1 MNEVPLNELLKKK
14 KISQKTYD
22 KVLIAKQYIER
33 KYNLKVIKNL
43 EWNEIISKINS
54 LNVTEEEKN
63 LIKNNVYAQ
72 ETLKYR
78 KSRAKQTIHDYESI
92 KIIGRG
98 AFGEVHVC
106 RNKITDEIVA
116 IKKIKKEVLDIKNQV
131 IHVKNEQLFMSKVKS
146 PWIVELKASF
156 QDNDY
161 LYLVMEFLQGG
172 DLMNILIKKD
182 VLTEEEA
189 RFYVAEIILAIES
202 IHKLDCIHRDIK
214 PDNVLI
220 DKSGHIK
227 LTDFGLSKISD
238 KIFQNNFEKNLNLNN
253 NKIKDNGKPT
263 HNKNYSCVG
272 TAYYVAPEVLNKKGY
287 GPEVDWWSLGVIFF
301 EMLVGYVPFC
311 SKETNEACYKVLN
324 WKKYLK
330 IPDTARMSRE
340 AEDLIFKLINSPKH
354 RLGANGV
361 EEIKSHPFFYGF
373 NWDNILNIKP
383 PFIPFLRSEYDTSYF
398 DVFDKVE
405 SFYPHYN
412 KKYKLKRRKNIE
424 YIDYSFKNDS
434 LNDISLNEEYL
445 KALQV
450 VDELKKKSKKDH
462 SYEKGKNQVKISK
475 KRSNGANTFGLLK
488 LYSTTRNETYSI
500 CNSKNNYSLKD
511 NAILKTS
518 SNNSS
523 ISKVNKILNINSK
536 HNSIS
541 NCSYS
546 GISKNKV
553 NIIKIGNKKNIKMNI
568 IKNRSLNRV
577 KIPLGVNQS
586 LKKMRKSKNSIC
598 PKYIYL
604 NSNKNLKKG
613 VSMNKIVLP
622 HSINHCKSYCGKKN
636 NKNKKEMNLKYNRSH
651 MNLRRININK
661 NNIGH
666 NDKIKKIF
674 GLNNI
679 NNVNNNETHLLY
691 SKYNK
696 EQKNCITQVDNSI
709 NSINDNLYS
718 IKLKNKSFR
727 LFLNGKNTELFFKRN
742 IPLKTKKNI
751 KVNVNKSPNTY
762 MKVHKT
768 TYYNGAYN
776 ISKNINNKTEYIN
789 NSFDNKKEI

>member
-33 KYNLKVIKNL
+33 KYNLKIIKNI

-54 LNVTEEEKN
+54 LNATEEEKN
-63 LIKNNVYAQ
+63 LIKNKVYAQ

-78 KSRAKQTIHDYESI
+78 KSRVKQTIHDYESI

-106 RNKITDEIVA
+106 RNKKTDEIVA
-116 IKKIKKEVLDIKNQV
+116 VKKIKKEVLDNKNQV
-131 IHVKNEQLFMSKVKS
+131 IHIKNEQLFMSKVKS

-156 QDNDY
+156 QDYDY

-172 DLMNILIKKD
+172 DLMNILIKKN
-182 VLTEEEA
+182 VLNEEEA
-189 RFYVAEIILAIES
+189 RFYVAEIVLAIES

-238 KIFQNNFEKNLNLNN
+238 KIFQNNFQKNLNLNN
-253 NKIKDNGKPT
+253 NNIKDNGKPS

-330 IPDTARMSRE
+330 IPDTARMSKE
-340 AEDLIFKLINSPKH
+340 AEDLIFKLINSPKR
-354 RLGANGV
+354 RLGANGA

-412 KKYKLKRRKNIE
+412 NKYKFKRRQNME
-424 YIDYSFKNDS
+424 YLDYSFKNDS

-445 KALQV
+445 KALQL
-450 VDELKKKSKKDH
+450 VDKLKKKSKKNH
-462 SYEKGKNQVKISK
+462 SYEKGKNQVKIFK
-475 KRSNGANTFGLLK
+475 KRSNGANTFSLLK
-488 LYSTTRNETYSI
+488 LYSTTQNETSSMY
-500 CNSKNNYSLKD
+500 NSKNNNSLKD
-511 NAILKTS
+511 NVILKTS

-523 ISKVNKILNINSK
+523 ISKINKILNINNSK

-553 NIIKIGNKKNIKMNI
+553 NIIKIGQKKNIKMNS
-568 IKNRSLNRV
+568 IKNRSLNKI
-577 KIPLGVNQS
+577 KIPLGVNHS
-586 LKKMRKSKNSIC
+586 LKKNAKIKKIIC
-598 PKYIYL
+598 PIYIYI
-604 NSNKNLKKG
+604 NSNKNIKKG
-613 VSMNKIVLP
+613 VSTNKIKLP
-622 HSINHCKSYCGKKN
+622 ISINHCKSYCGKRN
-636 NKNKKEMNLKYNRSH
+636 NKNKNEINLKYNWSH
-651 MNLRRININK
+651 MNTLRTNINK
-661 NNIGH
+661 NNSGQ
-666 NDKIKKIF
+666 NDKINRIF
-674 GLNNI
+674 GLNNL

-696 EQKNCITQVDNSI
+696 EQNNSI
-709 NSINDNLYS
+709 KEKLYS
-718 IKLKNKSFR
+718 IKLKNTSFR
-727 LFLNGKNTELFFKRN
+727 LFLNNKNSELFFKRN
-742 IPLKTKKNI
+742 IPSKSKKNI
-751 KVNVNKSPNTY
+751 KQNVNKSPNTY

-768 TYYNGAYN
+768 AYYNGAYN

-789 NSFDNKKEI
+789 KSFDNKKEV

>member
-1 MNEVPLNELLKKK
+1 M
-14 KISQKTYD
+14 
-22 KVLIAKQYIER
+22 
-33 KYNLKVIKNL
+33 
-43 EWNEIISKINS
+43 
-54 LNVTEEEKN
+54 
-63 LIKNNVYAQ
+63 
-72 ETLKYR
+72 
-78 KSRAKQTIHDYESI
+78 KQTIHDYESI

-106 RNKITDEIVA
+106 RNKKTDEIVA
-116 IKKIKKEVLDIKNQV
+116 VKKIKKEVLDNKNQV
-131 IHVKNEQLFMSKVKS
+131 IHIKNEQLFMSKVKS

-156 QDNDY
+156 QDYDY

-172 DLMNILIKKD
+172 DLMNILIKKN
-182 VLTEEEA
+182 VLNEEEA
-189 RFYVAEIILAIES
+189 RFYVAEIVLAIES

-238 KIFQNNFEKNLNLNN
+238 KIFQNNFQKNLNLNN
-253 NKIKDNGKPT
+253 NNIKDNGKPS

-340 AEDLIFKLINSPKH
+340 AEDLIFKLINSPKR
-354 RLGANGV
+354 RLGANGA

-412 KKYKLKRRKNIE
+412 NKYKFKRRQNME
-424 YIDYSFKNDS
+424 YLDYSFKNDS

-445 KALQV
+445 KALQL
-450 VDELKKKSKKDH
+450 VDKLKKKSKKNH
-462 SYEKGKNQVKISK
+462 SYEKGKNQVKIFK
-475 KRSNGANTFGLLK
+475 KRSNGANTFSLLK
-488 LYSTTRNETYSI
+488 LYSTTQNETSSMY
-500 CNSKNNYSLKD
+500 NSKNNNSLKD
-511 NAILKTS
+511 NVILKTS

-523 ISKVNKILNINSK
+523 ISKINKILNINNSK

-553 NIIKIGNKKNIKMNI
+553 NIIKIGQKKNIKMNS
-568 IKNRSLNRV
+568 IKNRSLNKI
-577 KIPLGVNQS
+577 KIPLGVNHS
-586 LKKMRKSKNSIC
+586 LKKNAKIKKIIC
-598 PKYIYL
+598 PIYIYI
-604 NSNKNLKKG
+604 NSNKNIKKG
-613 VSMNKIVLP
+613 VSTNKIKLP
-622 HSINHCKSYCGKKN
+622 ISINHCKSYCGKRN
-636 NKNKKEMNLKYNRSH
+636 NKNKNEINLKYNWSH
-651 MNLRRININK
+651 MNTLRTNINK
-661 NNIGH
+661 NNSGQ
-666 NDKIKKIF
+666 NDKINRIF
-674 GLNNI
+674 GLTNL

-696 EQKNCITQVDNSI
+696 EQNNSI
-709 NSINDNLYS
+709 KEKLYS
-718 IKLKNKSFR
+718 IKLKNTSFR
-727 LFLNGKNTELFFKRN
+727 LFLNNKNSELFFKRN
-742 IPLKTKKNI
+742 IPSKSKKNI
-751 KVNVNKSPNTY
+751 KQNVNKSPNTY

-768 TYYNGAYN
+768 AYYNGAYN

-789 NSFDNKKEI
+789 KSFDNKKEV

>member
-1 MNEVPLNELLKKK
+1 MNEVPLNDLLKQK

-54 LNVTEEEKN
+54 LNVTEEEKT

-78 KSRAKQTIHDYESI
+78 KSRSKQTIHDYESI

-116 IKKIKKEVLDIKNQV
+116 VKKIKKEVLDNKNQV
-131 IHVKNEQLFMSKVKS
+131 IHIKNEQLFMSKVKS

-156 QDNDY
+156 QDYDY
-161 LYLVMEFLQGG
+161 LYLVMEYLQGG

-182 VLTEEEA
+182 VLAEEEA
-189 RFYVAEIILAIES
+189 RFYVAEIVLAIES

-253 NKIKDNGKPT
+253 NNKDNGKPS

-287 GPEVDWWSLGVIFF
+287 GPEVDWWSLGVILY

-311 SKETNEACYKVLN
+311 SKETNEACYKVMN

-354 RLGANGV
+354 RLGVNGAQ
-361 EEIKSHPFFYGF
+361 EIKSHPFFYGF

-412 KKYKLKRRKNIE
+412 VKNKFKRRKNME
-424 YIDYSFKNDS
+424 YLDYSFRNDS
-434 LNDISLNEEYL
+434 LNDVSLNEEYL
-445 KALQV
+445 KALHD
-450 VDELKKKSKKDH
+450 VDELKKKSKKNH
-462 SYEKGKNQVKISK
+462 SCEKGNKKIKMYK

-488 LYSTTRNETYSI
+488 LYSTTQNDTNSI
-500 CNSKNNYSLKD
+500 CTSKNNNSLKD
-511 NAILKTS
+511 NVILKTS

-523 ISKVNKILNINSK
+523 ISKINKIINISSK

-546 GISKNKV
+546 GISKSKV
-553 NIIKIGNKKNIKMNI
+553 NIIKIGKKKSIKMNNL
-568 IKNRSLNRV
+568 KNRSLNKI
-577 KIPLGVNQS
+577 KIPLGVNHS
-586 LKKMRKSKNSIC
+586 LKKITKNKKSIC
-598 PKYIYL
+598 PIYIYSK
-604 NSNKNLKKG
+604 SNRNKKKG
-613 VSMNKIVLP
+613 VSMNKIRLP
-622 HSINHCKSYCGKKN
+622 NINHCKSYCGKKN
-636 NKNKKEMNLKYNRSH
+636 IMNKNEINLKFNWSH
-651 MNLRRININK
+651 MNILGNNANK
-661 NNIGH
+661 NNIVGY
-666 NDKIKKIF
+666 DKLNKIF
-674 GLNNI
+674 TLNKANNI
-679 NNVNNNETHLLY
+679 NNNGTHLLY
-691 SKYNK
+691 SKFNK
-696 EQKNCITQVDNSI
+696 VQKNYVTQMDNSF
-709 NSINDNLYS
+709 NSNNDKLYS

-727 LFLNGKNTELFFKRN
+727 LFLKNKNTECFFKRN

-751 KVNVNKSPNTY
+751 KISINKSPNSY
-762 MKVHKT
+762 MKIHKS

-789 NSFDNKKEI
+789 KSFENKKEM

>member
-1 MNEVPLNELLKKK
+1 MNEEVPLNELLKKK

-116 IKKIKKEVLDIKNQV
+116 VKKIKKEVLDNKNQV
-131 IHVKNEQLFMSKVKS
+131 IHIKNEQLFMSKVKS

-156 QDNDY
+156 QDYDY
-161 LYLVMEFLQGG
+161 LYLVMEYLQGG

-182 VLTEEEA
+182 ILTEEEA
-189 RFYVAEIILAIES
+189 RFYVAEIVLAIES

-253 NKIKDNGKPT
+253 NKTKDNGKPT

-272 TAYYVAPEVLNKKGY
+272 TAYYVAPEVLNKRGY

-330 IPDTARMSRE
+330 IPDSARMSRE
-340 AEDLIFKLINSPKH
+340 AEDLIFKLINSPKK
-354 RLGANGV
+354 RLGANGA

-398 DVFDKVE
+398 DVFEKVE

-412 KKYKLKRRKNIE
+412 IRNKFKRRKNME
-424 YIDYSFKNDS
+424 YLDYSFKNDS
-434 LNDISLNEEYL
+434 LNDLSLNEEYL
-445 KALQV
+445 KAVKAVEQ
-450 VDELKKKSKKDH
+450 LKIKSKKNN
-462 SYEKGKNQVKISK
+462 SYEKTKKQVKIYK

-488 LYSTTRNETYSI
+488 LYSTSQNDNNSV
-500 CNSKNNYSLKD
+500 CNTKNNNSLKD
-511 NAILKTS
+511 NVMLKTS

-523 ISKVNKILNINSK
+523 ISKVNKIINISSK
-536 HNSIS
+536 RNSIS

-553 NIIKIGNKKNIKMNI
+553 NIIKIGQKKSIKINN
-568 IKNRSLNRV
+568 IKNRSLNRI
-577 KIPLGVNQS
+577 KIPLGVNHS
-586 LKKMRKSKNSIC
+586 LKKITKSKKSIC
-598 PKYIYL
+598 PLYIYL
-604 NSNKNLKKG
+604 KSNKNKKK
-613 VSMNKIVLP
+613 VSMNKIKLP
-622 HSINHCKSYCGKKN
+622 NIINHCKSYCGKKN
-636 NKNKKEMNLKYNRSH
+636 NKNEINLKYNLSH
-651 MNLRRININK
+651 MNIFGTNANK
-661 NNIGH
+661 NNVGQ
-666 NDKIKKIF
+666 NDKNNKLF
-674 GLNNI
+674 VLNNI
-679 NNVNNNETHLLY
+679 NSVNNNATHVLY

-696 EQKNCITQVDNSI
+696 DQKNCNTQMDNSYNSI
-709 NSINDNLYS
+709 NT
-718 IKLKNKSFR
+718 IKIKNKSFR
-727 LFLNGKNTELFFKRN
+727 LYLNSKNPEFFFKKN
-742 IPLKTKKNI
+742 IPLKKQKNI
-751 KVNVNKSPNTY
+751 KLSINKSPNSY
-762 MKVHKT
+762 MKVHKS

-776 ISKNINNKTEYIN
+776 ISKNIKNKMEYIN
-789 NSFDNKKEI
+789 SSFDNKREI

>member
-1 MNEVPLNELLKKK
+1 MNEEVPLNELLKKK

-116 IKKIKKEVLDIKNQV
+116 VKKIKKEVLDNKNQV
-131 IHVKNEQLFMSKVKS
+131 IHIKNEQLFMSKVKS

-156 QDNDY
+156 QDYDY
-161 LYLVMEFLQGG
+161 LYLVMEYLQGG

-182 VLTEEEA
+182 ILTEEEA
-189 RFYVAEIILAIES
+189 RFYVAEIVLAIES

-253 NKIKDNGKPT
+253 NKTKDNGKPT

-272 TAYYVAPEVLNKKGY
+272 TAYYVAPEVLNKRGY

-330 IPDTARMSRE
+330 IPDSARMSRE
-340 AEDLIFKLINSPKH
+340 AEDLIFKLINSPKK
-354 RLGANGV
+354 RLGANGA

-398 DVFDKVE
+398 DVFEKVE

-412 KKYKLKRRKNIE
+412 IRNKFKRRKNME
-424 YIDYSFKNDS
+424 YLDYSFKNDS
-434 LNDISLNEEYL
+434 LNDLSLNEEYL
-445 KALQV
+445 KAVKAVEQ
-450 VDELKKKSKKDH
+450 LKKKSKKNN
-462 SYEKGKNQVKISK
+462 SYEKTKKQVKIYK

-488 LYSTTRNETYSI
+488 LYSTSQNDNNSV
-500 CNSKNNYSLKD
+500 CNTKNNNSLKD
-511 NAILKTS
+511 NVMLKTS

-523 ISKVNKILNINSK
+523 ISKVNKIINISSK
-536 HNSIS
+536 RNSIS

-553 NIIKIGNKKNIKMNI
+553 NIIKIGQKKSIKINN
-568 IKNRSLNRV
+568 IKNRSLNRI
-577 KIPLGVNQS
+577 KIPLGVNHS
-586 LKKMRKSKNSIC
+586 LKKITKSKKSIC
-598 PKYIYL
+598 PLYIYL
-604 NSNKNLKKG
+604 KSNKNKKK
-613 VSMNKIVLP
+613 VSMNKIKLP
-622 HSINHCKSYCGKKN
+622 NIINHCKSYCGKKN
-636 NKNKKEMNLKYNRSH
+636 NKNEINLKYNLSH
-651 MNLRRININK
+651 MNIFGTNANK
-661 NNIGH
+661 NNVGQ
-666 NDKIKKIF
+666 NDKNNKLF
-674 GLNNI
+674 VLNNI
-679 NNVNNNETHLLY
+679 NSVNNNATHVLY

-696 EQKNCITQVDNSI
+696 DQKNYNTI
-709 NSINDNLYS
+709 NT
-718 IKLKNKSFR
+718 IKIKNKSFR
-727 LFLNGKNTELFFKRN
+727 LYLNSKNPEFFFKKN
-742 IPLKTKKNI
+742 IPLKKQKNI
-751 KVNVNKSPNTY
+751 KLSINKSPNSY
-762 MKVHKT
+762 MKVHKS

-776 ISKNINNKTEYIN
+776 ISKNIKNKMEYIN
-789 NSFDNKKEI
+789 SSFDNKREI

>member
-33 KYNLKVIKNL
+33 KYNLKLIKNI
-43 EWNEIISKINS
+43 EWNEIITKINS
-54 LNVTEEEKN
+54 LNATEEEKN
-63 LIKNNVYAQ
+63 LIKNKVYAQ

-78 KSRAKQTIHDYESI
+78 KSRVKQTIHDYESI

-106 RNKITDEIVA
+106 RNKKTDEIVA
-116 IKKIKKEVLDIKNQV
+116 VKKIKKEVLDNKNQV
-131 IHVKNEQLFMSKVKS
+131 IHIKNEQLFMSKVKS

-156 QDNDY
+156 QDYDY

-172 DLMNILIKKD
+172 DLMNILIKKN
-182 VLTEEEA
+182 VLNEEEA
-189 RFYVAEIILAIES
+189 RFYVAEIVLAIES

-238 KIFQNNFEKNLNLNN
+238 KIFQNNFQKNLNLNN
-253 NKIKDNGKPT
+253 NNIKDNGKPS

-340 AEDLIFKLINSPKH
+340 AEDLIFKLINSPKR
-354 RLGANGV
+354 RLGANGA

-412 KKYKLKRRKNIE
+412 NKYKFKRRQNME
-424 YIDYSFKNDS
+424 YLDYSFKNDS

-445 KALQV
+445 KALQL
-450 VDELKKKSKKDH
+450 VDKLKKKSKKNH
-462 SYEKGKNQVKISK
+462 SYEKGKNQVKIFK
-475 KRSNGANTFGLLK
+475 KRSNGANTFSLLK
-488 LYSTTRNETYSI
+488 LYSTTQNETSSMY
-500 CNSKNNYSLKD
+500 NSKNNNSLKD
-511 NAILKTS
+511 NVILKTS

-523 ISKVNKILNINSK
+523 ISKINKILNINNSK

-553 NIIKIGNKKNIKMNI
+553 NIIKIGQKKNIKMNS
-568 IKNRSLNRV
+568 IKNRSLNKI
-577 KIPLGVNQS
+577 KIPLGVNHS
-586 LKKMRKSKNSIC
+586 LKKNAKIKKIIC
-598 PKYIYL
+598 PIYIYI
-604 NSNKNLKKG
+604 NSNKNIKKG
-613 VSMNKIVLP
+613 VSTNKIKLP
-622 HSINHCKSYCGKKN
+622 ISINHCKSYCGKRN
-636 NKNKKEMNLKYNRSH
+636 NKNKNEINLKYNWSH
-651 MNLRRININK
+651 MNTLRTNINK
-661 NNIGH
+661 NNSGQ
-666 NDKIKKIF
+666 NGKINRIF
-674 GLNNI
+674 GLNNL

-696 EQKNCITQVDNSI
+696 EQNNSI
-709 NSINDNLYS
+709 KEKLYS
-718 IKLKNKSFR
+718 IKLKNTSFR
-727 LFLNGKNTELFFKRN
+727 LFLNNKNSELFFKRN
-742 IPLKTKKNI
+742 IPSKSKKNI
-751 KVNVNKSPNTY
+751 KQNVNKSPNTY

-768 TYYNGAYN
+768 AYYNGAYN

-789 NSFDNKKEI
+789 KSFDNKKEV

>member
-1 MNEVPLNELLKKK
+1 
-14 KISQKTYD
+14 
-22 KVLIAKQYIER
+22 
-33 KYNLKVIKNL
+33 
-43 EWNEIISKINS
+43 
-54 LNVTEEEKN
+54 
-63 LIKNNVYAQ
+63 
-72 ETLKYR
+72 
-78 KSRAKQTIHDYESI
+78 
-92 KIIGRG
+92 
-98 AFGEVHVC
+98 
-106 RNKITDEIVA
+106 
-116 IKKIKKEVLDIKNQV
+116 
-131 IHVKNEQLFMSKVKS
+131 
-146 PWIVELKASF
+146 
-156 QDNDY
+156 
-161 LYLVMEFLQGG
+161 
-172 DLMNILIKKD
+172 
-182 VLTEEEA
+182 
-189 RFYVAEIILAIES
+189 
-202 IHKLDCIHRDIK
+202 
-214 PDNVLI
+214 
-220 DKSGHIK
+220 

-238 KIFQNNFEKNLNLNN
+238 KIFQNNFEKNINLNN

-354 RLGANGV
+354 RLGANGA

-383 PFIPFLRSEYDTSYF
+383 PFIPFLRNEYDTSYF

-412 KKYKLKRRKNIE
+412 NKYKLKRRKNME

-434 LNDISLNEEYL
+434 LNDISLNDEYL

-450 VDELKKKSKKDH
+450 VDKLKKKSKKNH
-462 SYEKGKNQVKISK
+462 SYEKGKNQIKIFK
-475 KRSNGANTFGLLK
+475 KRSNGANTFYLLK
-488 LYSTTRNETYSI
+488 LYSTTQNETSSI
-500 CNSKNNYSLKD
+500 YNSKNNNSLKD
-511 NAILKTS
+511 TAILKTS

-523 ISKVNKILNINSK
+523 ISKANKIININYK

-546 GISKNKV
+546 GKSKNKV
-553 NIIKIGNKKNIKMNI
+553 NIIKIGQKKSIKINC
-568 IKNRSLNRV
+568 IKNRSLNRI

-586 LKKMRKSKNSIC
+586 LKKNAKTKKLIC
-598 PKYIYL
+598 PIYIYL
-604 NSNKNLKKG
+604 KSKKNLKKG
-613 VSMNKIVLP
+613 VSTNKIKLP
-622 HSINHCKSYCGKKN
+622 LSINHCKSYCGKKN
-636 NKNKKEMNLKYNRSH
+636 NKTKNEINLKYNWSF
-651 MNLRRININK
+651 MNALRTNTNK
-661 NNIGH
+661 NRQ
-666 NDKIKKIF
+666 NDKINKIF

-696 EQKNCITQVDNSI
+696 EQKNCITQVDNTN
-709 NSINDNLYS
+709 NSINDKMYS

-727 LFLNGKNTELFFKRN
+727 LFLNNKNTELFFKRN
-742 IPLKTKKNI
+742 IPLKKENNI
-751 KVNVNKSPNTY
+751 KHNINKSPNTY
-762 MKVHKT
+762 MKVHKS

-776 ISKNINNKTEYIN
+776 INKNINNKTEYLN
-789 NSFDNKKEI
+789 KSFDNKKEI

>member
-33 KYNLKVIKNL
+33 KYNLKLIKNI
-43 EWNEIISKINS
+43 EWNEIITKINS
-54 LNVTEEEKN
+54 LNATEEEKN
-63 LIKNNVYAQ
+63 LIKNKVYAQ

-78 KSRAKQTIHDYESI
+78 KSRVKQTIHDYESI

-106 RNKITDEIVA
+106 RNKKTDEIVA
-116 IKKIKKEVLDIKNQV
+116 VKKIKKEVLDNKNQV
-131 IHVKNEQLFMSKVKS
+131 IHIKNEQLFMSKVKS

-156 QDNDY
+156 QDYDY

-172 DLMNILIKKD
+172 DLMNILIKKN
-182 VLTEEEA
+182 VLNEEEA
-189 RFYVAEIILAIES
+189 RFYVAEIVLAIES

-238 KIFQNNFEKNLNLNN
+238 KIFQNNFQKNLNLNN
-253 NKIKDNGKPT
+253 NNIKDNGKPS

-340 AEDLIFKLINSPKH
+340 AEDLIFKLINSPKR
-354 RLGANGV
+354 RLGANGA

-398 DVFDKVE
+398 DVFVKVE

-412 KKYKLKRRKNIE
+412 NKYKFKRRQNME
-424 YIDYSFKNDS
+424 YLDYSFKNDS

-445 KALQV
+445 KALQL
-450 VDELKKKSKKDH
+450 VDKLKKKSKKNH
-462 SYEKGKNQVKISK
+462 SYEKGKNQVKIFK
-475 KRSNGANTFGLLK
+475 KRSNGANTFSLLK
-488 LYSTTRNETYSI
+488 LYSTTQNETSSMY
-500 CNSKNNYSLKD
+500 NSKNNNSLKD
-511 NAILKTS
+511 NVILKTS

-523 ISKVNKILNINSK
+523 ISKINKILNINNSK
-536 HNSIS
+536 QNSIS

-553 NIIKIGNKKNIKMNI
+553 NIIKIGQKKNIKMNS
-568 IKNRSLNRV
+568 IKNRSLNKI
-577 KIPLGVNQS
+577 KIPLGVNHS
-586 LKKMRKSKNSIC
+586 LKKNAKIKKIIC
-598 PKYIYL
+598 PIYIYI
-604 NSNKNLKKG
+604 NSNKNIKKG
-613 VSMNKIVLP
+613 VSTNKIKLP
-622 HSINHCKSYCGKKN
+622 ISINHCKSYCGKRN
-636 NKNKKEMNLKYNRSH
+636 NKNKNEINLKYNWSH
-651 MNLRRININK
+651 MNTLRTNINK
-661 NNIGH
+661 NNSGQ
-666 NDKIKKIF
+666 NDKINRIF
-674 GLNNI
+674 GLNNL

-696 EQKNCITQVDNSI
+696 EQNNSI
-709 NSINDNLYS
+709 KEKLYS
-718 IKLKNKSFR
+718 IKLKNTSFR
-727 LFLNGKNTELFFKRN
+727 LFLNNKNSELFFKRN
-742 IPLKTKKNI
+742 IPSKSKKNI
-751 KVNVNKSPNTY
+751 KQNVNKSPNTY

-768 TYYNGAYN
+768 AYYNGAYN

-789 NSFDNKKEI
+789 KSFDNKKEV

>member
-1 MNEVPLNELLKKK
+1 MNEEVPLNELLKKK

-116 IKKIKKEVLDIKNQV
+116 VKKIKKEVLDNKNQV
-131 IHVKNEQLFMSKVKS
+131 IHIKNEQLFMSKVKS

-156 QDNDY
+156 QDYDY
-161 LYLVMEFLQGG
+161 LYLVMEYLQGG

-182 VLTEEEA
+182 ILTEEEA
-189 RFYVAEIILAIES
+189 RFYVAEIVLAIES

-253 NKIKDNGKPT
+253 NKTKDNGKPT

-272 TAYYVAPEVLNKKGY
+272 TAYYVAPEVLNKRGY

-330 IPDTARMSRE
+330 IPDSARMSRE
-340 AEDLIFKLINSPKH
+340 AEDLIFKLINSPKK
-354 RLGANGV
+354 RLGANGA

-398 DVFDKVE
+398 DVFEKVE

-412 KKYKLKRRKNIE
+412 IRNKFKRRKNME
-424 YIDYSFKNDS
+424 YLDYSFKNDS
-434 LNDISLNEEYL
+434 LNDLSLNEEYL
-445 KALQV
+445 KAVKAVEQ
-450 VDELKKKSKKDH
+450 LKKKSKKNN
-462 SYEKGKNQVKISK
+462 SYEKTKKQVKIYK

-488 LYSTTRNETYSI
+488 LYSTSQNDNNSV
-500 CNSKNNYSLKD
+500 CNTKNNNSLKD
-511 NAILKTS
+511 NVMLKTS

-523 ISKVNKILNINSK
+523 ISKVNKIINISSK
-536 HNSIS
+536 RNSIS

-553 NIIKIGNKKNIKMNI
+553 NIIKIGQKKSIKINN
-568 IKNRSLNRV
+568 IKNRSLNRI
-577 KIPLGVNQS
+577 KIPLGVNHS
-586 LKKMRKSKNSIC
+586 LKKITKSKKSIC
-598 PKYIYL
+598 PLYIYL
-604 NSNKNLKKG
+604 KSNKNKKK
-613 VSMNKIVLP
+613 VSMNKIKLP
-622 HSINHCKSYCGKKN
+622 NIINHCKSYCGKKN
-636 NKNKKEMNLKYNRSH
+636 NKNEINLKYNLSH
-651 MNLRRININK
+651 MNIFGTNANK
-661 NNIGH
+661 NNVGQ
-666 NDKIKKIF
+666 NDKNNKLF
-674 GLNNI
+674 VLNNI
-679 NNVNNNETHLLY
+679 NSVNNNATHVLY

-696 EQKNCITQVDNSI
+696 DQKNYNTQMDNSYNSI
-709 NSINDNLYS
+709 NT
-718 IKLKNKSFR
+718 IKIKNKSFR
-727 LFLNGKNTELFFKRN
+727 LYLNSKNPEFFFKKN
-742 IPLKTKKNI
+742 IPLKKQKNI
-751 KVNVNKSPNTY
+751 KLSINKSPNSY
-762 MKVHKT
+762 MKVHNS

-776 ISKNINNKTEYIN
+776 ISKNIKNKMEYIN
-789 NSFDNKKEI
+789 SSFDNKREI

>member
-1 MNEVPLNELLKKK
+1 MNEEVPLNELLKKK

-116 IKKIKKEVLDIKNQV
+116 VKKIKKEVLDNKNQV
-131 IHVKNEQLFMSKVKS
+131 IHIKNEQLFMSKVKS

-156 QDNDY
+156 QDYDY
-161 LYLVMEFLQGG
+161 LYLVMEYLQGG

-182 VLTEEEA
+182 ILTEEEA
-189 RFYVAEIILAIES
+189 RFYVAEIVLAIES

-253 NKIKDNGKPT
+253 NKTKDNGKPT

-272 TAYYVAPEVLNKKGY
+272 TAYYVAPEVLNKRGY

-330 IPDTARMSRE
+330 IPDSARMSRE
-340 AEDLIFKLINSPKH
+340 AEDLIFKLINSPKK
-354 RLGANGV
+354 RLGANGA

-398 DVFDKVE
+398 DVFEKVE

-412 KKYKLKRRKNIE
+412 IRNKFKRRKNME
-424 YIDYSFKNDS
+424 YLDYSFKNDS
-434 LNDISLNEEYL
+434 LNDLSLNEEYL
-445 KALQV
+445 KAVKAVEQ
-450 VDELKKKSKKDH
+450 LKKKSKKNN
-462 SYEKGKNQVKISK
+462 SYEKTKKQVKIYK

-488 LYSTTRNETYSI
+488 LYSTSQNDNNSV
-500 CNSKNNYSLKD
+500 CNTKNNNSLKD
-511 NAILKTS
+511 NVMLKTS

-523 ISKVNKILNINSK
+523 ISKVNKIINISSK
-536 HNSIS
+536 RNSIS

-553 NIIKIGNKKNIKMNI
+553 NIIKIGQKKSIKINN
-568 IKNRSLNRV
+568 IKNRSLNRI
-577 KIPLGVNQS
+577 KMPLGVNHS
-586 LKKMRKSKNSIC
+586 LKKITKSKKSIC
-598 PKYIYL
+598 PLYIYL
-604 NSNKNLKKG
+604 KSNKNKKK
-613 VSMNKIVLP
+613 VSMNKIKLP
-622 HSINHCKSYCGKKN
+622 NIINHCKSYCGKKN
-636 NKNKKEMNLKYNRSH
+636 NKNEINLKYNLSH
-651 MNLRRININK
+651 MNIFGTNANK
-661 NNIGH
+661 NNVGQ
-666 NDKIKKIF
+666 NDKNNKLF
-674 GLNNI
+674 VLNNI
-679 NNVNNNETHLLY
+679 NSVNNNATHVLY

-696 EQKNCITQVDNSI
+696 DQKNYNTQMDNSYNSI
-709 NSINDNLYS
+709 NT
-718 IKLKNKSFR
+718 IKIKNKSFR
-727 LFLNGKNTELFFKRN
+727 LYLNSKNPEFFFKKN
-742 IPLKTKKNI
+742 IPLKKQKNI
-751 KVNVNKSPNTY
+751 KLSINKSPNSY
-762 MKVHKT
+762 MKVHKS

-776 ISKNINNKTEYIN
+776 ISKNIKNKMEYIN
-789 NSFDNKKEI
+789 SSFDNKREI

>member
-1 MNEVPLNELLKKK
+1 MNEEVPLNELLKKK

-116 IKKIKKEVLDIKNQV
+116 VKKIKKEVLDNKNQV
-131 IHVKNEQLFMSKVKS
+131 IHIKNEQLFMSKVKS

-156 QDNDY
+156 QDYDY
-161 LYLVMEFLQGG
+161 LYLVMEYLQGG

-182 VLTEEEA
+182 ILTEEEA
-189 RFYVAEIILAIES
+189 RFYVAEIVLAIES

-253 NKIKDNGKPT
+253 NKTKDNGKPT

-272 TAYYVAPEVLNKKGY
+272 TAYYVAPEVLNKRGY

-330 IPDTARMSRE
+330 IPDSARMSRE
-340 AEDLIFKLINSPKH
+340 AEDLIFKLINSPKK
-354 RLGANGV
+354 RLGANGA

-398 DVFDKVE
+398 DVFEKVE

-412 KKYKLKRRKNIE
+412 IRNKFKRRKNME
-424 YIDYSFKNDS
+424 YLDYSFKNDL
-434 LNDISLNEEYL
+434 LNDLSLNEEYL
-445 KALQV
+445 KAVKAVEQ
-450 VDELKKKSKKDH
+450 LKKKSKKNN
-462 SYEKGKNQVKISK
+462 SYEKSKKQVKIYK

-488 LYSTTRNETYSI
+488 LYSTSQNDNNSV
-500 CNSKNNYSLKD
+500 CNTKNNNSLKD
-511 NAILKTS
+511 NVMLKTS

-523 ISKVNKILNINSK
+523 ISKVNKIINISSK
-536 HNSIS
+536 RNSIS

-553 NIIKIGNKKNIKMNI
+553 NIIKIGQKKSIKINN
-568 IKNRSLNRV
+568 IKNRSLNRI
-577 KIPLGVNQS
+577 KIPLGVNHS
-586 LKKMRKSKNSIC
+586 LKKITKSKKSIC
-598 PKYIYL
+598 PLYIYL
-604 NSNKNLKKG
+604 KSNKNKKK
-613 VSMNKIVLP
+613 VSMNKIKLP
-622 HSINHCKSYCGKKN
+622 NIINHCKSYCGKKN
-636 NKNKKEMNLKYNRSH
+636 NKNEINLKYNLSH
-651 MNLRRININK
+651 MNIFGTNANK
-661 NNIGH
+661 NNVGQ
-666 NDKIKKIF
+666 NDKNNKLF
-674 GLNNI
+674 VLNNI
-679 NNVNNNETHLLY
+679 NSVNNNATHVLY

-696 EQKNCITQVDNSI
+696 DQKNYNTQMDNSYNSI
-709 NSINDNLYS
+709 NT
-718 IKLKNKSFR
+718 IKIKNKSFR
-727 LFLNGKNTELFFKRN
+727 LYLNSKNPEFFFKKN
-742 IPLKTKKNI
+742 IPLKKQKNI
-751 KVNVNKSPNTY
+751 KLSINKSPNSY
-762 MKVHKT
+762 MKVHKS

-776 ISKNINNKTEYIN
+776 ISKNIKNKMEYIN
-789 NSFDNKKEI
+789 SSFDNKREI

>member
-1 MNEVPLNELLKKK
+1 M
-14 KISQKTYD
+14 
-22 KVLIAKQYIER
+22 
-33 KYNLKVIKNL
+33 
-43 EWNEIISKINS
+43 
-54 LNVTEEEKN
+54 
-63 LIKNNVYAQ
+63 
-72 ETLKYR
+72 
-78 KSRAKQTIHDYESI
+78 
-92 KIIGRG
+92 
-98 AFGEVHVC
+98 
-106 RNKITDEIVA
+106 
-116 IKKIKKEVLDIKNQV
+116 
-131 IHVKNEQLFMSKVKS
+131 
-146 PWIVELKASF
+146 
-156 QDNDY
+156 
-161 LYLVMEFLQGG
+161 
-172 DLMNILIKKD
+172 
-182 VLTEEEA
+182 
-189 RFYVAEIILAIES
+189 
-202 IHKLDCIHRDIK
+202 
-214 PDNVLI
+214 
-220 DKSGHIK
+220 
-227 LTDFGLSKISD
+227 
-238 KIFQNNFEKNLNLNN
+238 
-253 NKIKDNGKPT
+253 
-263 HNKNYSCVG
+263 
-272 TAYYVAPEVLNKKGY
+272 NKKGY

-354 RLGANGV
+354 RLGVNGV

-412 KKYKLKRRKNIE
+412 NKYKLKRRKNIE

-500 CNSKNNYSLKD
+500 CNSKNNNSLKD

-546 GISKNKV
+546 GISKNKI

-586 LKKMRKSKNSIC
+586 LKKLQKAKSQF
-598 PKYIYL
+598 
-604 NSNKNLKKG
+604 
-613 VSMNKIVLP
+613 V
-622 HSINHCKSYCGKKN
+622 
-636 NKNKKEMNLKYNRSH
+636 
-651 MNLRRININK
+651 
-661 NNIGH
+661 
-666 NDKIKKIF
+666 
-674 GLNNI
+674 
-679 NNVNNNETHLLY
+679 
-691 SKYNK
+691 
-696 EQKNCITQVDNSI
+696 Q
-709 NSINDNLYS
+709 
-718 IKLKNKSFR
+718 
-727 LFLNGKNTELFFKRN
+727 
-742 IPLKTKKNI
+742 
-751 KVNVNKSPNTY
+751 
-762 MKVHKT
+762 
-768 TYYNGAYN
+768 N
-776 ISKNINNKTEYIN
+776 ISI
-789 NSFDNKKEI
+789 

>member
-33 KYNLKVIKNL
+33 KYNLKTIKNI

-54 LNVTEEEKN
+54 LNATEEEKN
-63 LIKNNVYAQ
+63 LIKNKVYAQ

-78 KSRAKQTIHDYESI
+78 KSRVKQTIHDYESI

-106 RNKITDEIVA
+106 RNKKTDEIVA
-116 IKKIKKEVLDIKNQV
+116 VKKIKKEVLDNKNQV
-131 IHVKNEQLFMSKVKS
+131 IHIKNEQLFMSKVKS

-156 QDNDY
+156 QDYDY

-172 DLMNILIKKD
+172 DLMNILIKKN
-182 VLTEEEA
+182 VLNEEEA
-189 RFYVAEIILAIES
+189 RFYVAEIVLAIES

-238 KIFQNNFEKNLNLNN
+238 KIFQNNFQKNLNLNN
-253 NKIKDNGKPT
+253 NNIKDNGKPS

-330 IPDTARMSRE
+330 IPDTARLSRE
-340 AEDLIFKLINSPKH
+340 AEDLIFKLINSPKR
-354 RLGANGV
+354 RLGANGA

-412 KKYKLKRRKNIE
+412 NKYKFKRRQNME
-424 YIDYSFKNDS
+424 YLDYSFKNDS

-445 KALQV
+445 KALQL
-450 VDELKKKSKKDH
+450 VDKLKKKSKKNH
-462 SYEKGKNQVKISK
+462 SYEKGKNQVKIFK
-475 KRSNGANTFGLLK
+475 KRSNGANTFSLLK
-488 LYSTTRNETYSI
+488 LYSTTQNETSSMY
-500 CNSKNNYSLKD
+500 NSKNNNSLKD
-511 NAILKTS
+511 NVILKTS

-523 ISKVNKILNINSK
+523 ISKINKILNINNSK
-536 HNSIS
+536 QNSIS

-553 NIIKIGNKKNIKMNI
+553 NIIKIGQKKNIKMNS
-568 IKNRSLNRV
+568 IKNRSLNKI
-577 KIPLGVNQS
+577 KIPLGVNHS
-586 LKKMRKSKNSIC
+586 LKKNAKIKKIIC
-598 PKYIYL
+598 PIYIYI
-604 NSNKNLKKG
+604 NSNKNIKKG
-613 VSMNKIVLP
+613 VSTNKIKLP
-622 HSINHCKSYCGKKN
+622 ISINHCKSYCGKRN
-636 NKNKKEMNLKYNRSH
+636 NKNKNEINLKYNWSH
-651 MNLRRININK
+651 MNTLRTNINK
-661 NNIGH
+661 NNSGQ
-666 NDKIKKIF
+666 NDKINRIF
-674 GLNNI
+674 GLNNL

-696 EQKNCITQVDNSI
+696 EQNNSI
-709 NSINDNLYS
+709 KEKLYS
-718 IKLKNKSFR
+718 IKLKNTSFR
-727 LFLNGKNTELFFKRN
+727 LFLNNKNSELFFKRN
-742 IPLKTKKNI
+742 IPSKSKKNI
-751 KVNVNKSPNTY
+751 KQNVNKSPNTY

-768 TYYNGAYN
+768 AYYNGAYN

-789 NSFDNKKEI
+789 KSFDNKKEV

>member
-1 MNEVPLNELLKKK
+1 MNEEVPLNELLKKK

-78 KSRAKQTIHDYESI
+78 KSRVKQTIHDYESI

-116 IKKIKKEVLDIKNQV
+116 VKKIKKEVLDNKNQV
-131 IHVKNEQLFMSKVKS
+131 IHIKNEQLFMSKVKS

-156 QDNDY
+156 QDYDY
-161 LYLVMEFLQGG
+161 LYLVMEYLQGG

-182 VLTEEEA
+182 ILTEEEA
-189 RFYVAEIILAIES
+189 RFYVAEIVLAIES

-253 NKIKDNGKPT
+253 NKTKDNGKPT

-272 TAYYVAPEVLNKKGY
+272 TAYYVAPEVLNKRGY

-330 IPDTARMSRE
+330 IPDSARMSRE
-340 AEDLIFKLINSPKH
+340 AEDLIFKLINSPKK
-354 RLGANGV
+354 RLGANGA

-398 DVFDKVE
+398 DVFEKVE

-412 KKYKLKRRKNIE
+412 IRNKFKRRKNME
-424 YIDYSFKNDS
+424 YLDYSFKNDL
-434 LNDISLNEEYL
+434 LNDLSLNEEYL
-445 KALQV
+445 KAVKAVEQ
-450 VDELKKKSKKDH
+450 LKKKSKKNN
-462 SYEKGKNQVKISK
+462 SYEKSKKQVKIYK

-488 LYSTTRNETYSI
+488 LYSTSQNDNNSV
-500 CNSKNNYSLKD
+500 CNTKNNNSLKD
-511 NAILKTS
+511 NVMLKTS

-523 ISKVNKILNINSK
+523 ISKVNKIINISSK
-536 HNSIS
+536 RNSIS

-553 NIIKIGNKKNIKMNI
+553 NIIKIGQKKSIKINN
-568 IKNRSLNRV
+568 IKNRSLNRI
-577 KIPLGVNQS
+577 KIPLGVNHS
-586 LKKMRKSKNSIC
+586 LKKITKSKKSIC
-598 PKYIYL
+598 PLYIYL
-604 NSNKNLKKG
+604 KSNKNKKK
-613 VSMNKIVLP
+613 VSMNKIKLP
-622 HSINHCKSYCGKKN
+622 NIINHCKSYCGKKN
-636 NKNKKEMNLKYNRSH
+636 NKNEINLKYNLSH
-651 MNLRRININK
+651 MNIFGTNANK
-661 NNIGH
+661 NNVGQ
-666 NDKIKKIF
+666 NDKNNKLF
-674 GLNNI
+674 VLNNI
-679 NNVNNNETHLLY
+679 NSVNNNATHVLY

-696 EQKNCITQVDNSI
+696 DQKNYNTQMDNSYNSI
-709 NSINDNLYS
+709 NT
-718 IKLKNKSFR
+718 IKIKNKSFR
-727 LFLNGKNTELFFKRN
+727 LYLNSKNPEFFFKKN
-742 IPLKTKKNI
+742 IPLKKQKNI
-751 KVNVNKSPNTY
+751 KLSINKSPNSY
-762 MKVHKT
+762 MKVHKS

-776 ISKNINNKTEYIN
+776 ISKNIKNKMEYIN
-789 NSFDNKKEI
+789 SSFDNKREI

>member
-1 MNEVPLNELLKKK
+1 MNEEVPLNELLKKK

-78 KSRAKQTIHDYESI
+78 KSRVKQTIHDYESI

-116 IKKIKKEVLDIKNQV
+116 VKKIKKEVLDNKNQV
-131 IHVKNEQLFMSKVKS
+131 IHIKNEQLFMSKVKS

-156 QDNDY
+156 QDYDY
-161 LYLVMEFLQGG
+161 LYLVMEYLQGG

-182 VLTEEEA
+182 ILTEEEA
-189 RFYVAEIILAIES
+189 RFYVAEIVLAIES

-253 NKIKDNGKPT
+253 NKTKDNGKPT

-272 TAYYVAPEVLNKKGY
+272 TAYYVAPEVLNKRGY

-330 IPDTARMSRE
+330 IPDSARMSRE
-340 AEDLIFKLINSPKH
+340 AEDLIFKLINSPKK
-354 RLGANGV
+354 RLGANGA

-398 DVFDKVE
+398 DVFEKVE

-412 KKYKLKRRKNIE
+412 IRNKFKRRKNME
-424 YIDYSFKNDS
+424 YLDYSFKNDL
-434 LNDISLNEEYL
+434 LNDLSLNEEYL
-445 KALQV
+445 KAVKAVEQ
-450 VDELKKKSKKDH
+450 LKKKSKKNN
-462 SYEKGKNQVKISK
+462 SYEKTKKQVKIYK

-488 LYSTTRNETYSI
+488 LYSTSQNDNNSV
-500 CNSKNNYSLKD
+500 CNTKNNNSLKD
-511 NAILKTS
+511 NVMLKTS

-523 ISKVNKILNINSK
+523 ISKVNKIINISSK
-536 HNSIS
+536 RNSIS

-553 NIIKIGNKKNIKMNI
+553 NIIKIGQKKSIKINN
-568 IKNRSLNRV
+568 IKNRSLNRI
-577 KIPLGVNQS
+577 KMPLGVNHS
-586 LKKMRKSKNSIC
+586 LKKITKSKKSIC
-598 PKYIYL
+598 PLYIYL
-604 NSNKNLKKG
+604 KSNKNKKK
-613 VSMNKIVLP
+613 VSMNKIKLP
-622 HSINHCKSYCGKKN
+622 NIINHCKSYCGKKN
-636 NKNKKEMNLKYNRSH
+636 NKNEINLKYNLSH
-651 MNLRRININK
+651 MNIFGTNANK
-661 NNIGH
+661 NNVGQ
-666 NDKIKKIF
+666 NDKNNKLF
-674 GLNNI
+674 VLNNI
-679 NNVNNNETHLLY
+679 NSVNNNATHVLY

-696 EQKNCITQVDNSI
+696 DQKNYNTQMDNSYNSI
-709 NSINDNLYS
+709 NT
-718 IKLKNKSFR
+718 IKIKNKSFR
-727 LFLNGKNTELFFKRN
+727 LYLNSKNPEFFFKKN
-742 IPLKTKKNI
+742 IPLKKQKNI
-751 KVNVNKSPNTY
+751 KLSINKSPNSY
-762 MKVHKT
+762 MKVHKS

-776 ISKNINNKTEYIN
+776 ISKNIKNKMEYIN
-789 NSFDNKKEI
+789 SSFDNKREI

>member
-33 KYNLKVIKNL
+33 KYNLKLIKNI
-43 EWNEIISKINS
+43 EWNEIITKINS
-54 LNVTEEEKN
+54 LNATEEEKN
-63 LIKNNVYAQ
+63 LIKNKVYAQ

-78 KSRAKQTIHDYESI
+78 KSRVKQTIHDYESI

-106 RNKITDEIVA
+106 RNKKTDEIVA
-116 IKKIKKEVLDIKNQV
+116 VKKIKKEVLDNKNQV
-131 IHVKNEQLFMSKVKS
+131 IHIKNEQLFMSKVKS

-156 QDNDY
+156 QDYDY

-172 DLMNILIKKD
+172 DLMNILIKKN
-182 VLTEEEA
+182 VLNEEEA
-189 RFYVAEIILAIES
+189 RFYVAEIVLAIES

-238 KIFQNNFEKNLNLNN
+238 KIFQNNFQKNLNLNN
-253 NKIKDNGKPT
+253 NNIKDNGKPS

-340 AEDLIFKLINSPKH
+340 AEDLIFKLINSPKR
-354 RLGANGV
+354 RLGANGA

-412 KKYKLKRRKNIE
+412 NKYKFKRRQNME
-424 YIDYSFKNDS
+424 YLDYSFKNDS

-445 KALQV
+445 KALQL
-450 VDELKKKSKKDH
+450 VDKLKKKSKKNH
-462 SYEKGKNQVKISK
+462 SYEKGKNQVKIFK
-475 KRSNGANTFGLLK
+475 KRSNGANTFSLLK
-488 LYSTTRNETYSI
+488 LYSTTQNETSSMY
-500 CNSKNNYSLKD
+500 NSKNNNSLKD
-511 NAILKTS
+511 NVILKTS

-523 ISKVNKILNINSK
+523 ISKINKILNINNSK

-553 NIIKIGNKKNIKMNI
+553 NIIKIGQKKNIKMNS
-568 IKNRSLNRV
+568 IKNRSLNKI
-577 KIPLGVNQS
+577 KIPLGVNHS
-586 LKKMRKSKNSIC
+586 LKKNAKIKKIIC
-598 PKYIYL
+598 PIYIYI
-604 NSNKNLKKG
+604 NSNKNIKKG
-613 VSMNKIVLP
+613 VSK
-622 HSINHCKSYCGKKN
+622 
-636 NKNKKEMNLKYNRSH
+636 
-651 MNLRRININK
+651 
-661 NNIGH
+661 
-666 NDKIKKIF
+666 
-674 GLNNI
+674 
-679 NNVNNNETHLLY
+679 
-691 SKYNK
+691 
-696 EQKNCITQVDNSI
+696 
-709 NSINDNLYS
+709 
-718 IKLKNKSFR
+718 
-727 LFLNGKNTELFFKRN
+727 
-742 IPLKTKKNI
+742 
-751 KVNVNKSPNTY
+751 
-762 MKVHKT
+762 
-768 TYYNGAYN
+768 
-776 ISKNINNKTEYIN
+776 
-789 NSFDNKKEI
+789 

>member
-33 KYNLKVIKNL
+33 KYNLKLIKNI
-43 EWNEIISKINS
+43 EWNEIITKINS
-54 LNVTEEEKN
+54 LNATEEEKN
-63 LIKNNVYAQ
+63 LIKNNVYKQ
-72 ETLKYR
+72 ETIKYR

-106 RNKITDEIVA
+106 RNKKTDEIVA
-116 IKKIKKEVLDIKNQV
+116 VKKIKKEVLDNKNQV
-131 IHVKNEQLFMSKVKS
+131 IHIKNEQLFMSKVKS

-156 QDNDY
+156 QDYDY

-172 DLMNILIKKD
+172 DLMNILIKKN
-182 VLTEEEA
+182 VLNEEEA
-189 RFYVAEIILAIES
+189 RFYVAEIVLAIES

-238 KIFQNNFEKNLNLNN
+238 KIFQNNFQKNLNLNN
-253 NKIKDNGKPT
+253 NNIKDNGKPS

-340 AEDLIFKLINSPKH
+340 AEDLIFKLINSPKR
-354 RLGANGV
+354 RLGANGA

-412 KKYKLKRRKNIE
+412 NKYKFKRRQNME
-424 YIDYSFKNDS
+424 YLDYSFKNDS

-445 KALQV
+445 KALQL
-450 VDELKKKSKKDH
+450 VDKLKKKSKKNH
-462 SYEKGKNQVKISK
+462 SYEKGKNQVKIFK
-475 KRSNGANTFGLLK
+475 KRSNGANTFSLLK
-488 LYSTTRNETYSI
+488 LYSTTQNETSSMY
-500 CNSKNNYSLKD
+500 NSKNNNSLKD
-511 NAILKTS
+511 NVILKTS

-523 ISKVNKILNINSK
+523 ISKINKILNINNSK

-541 NCSYS
+541 NCSNS

-553 NIIKIGNKKNIKMNI
+553 NIIKIGQKKNIKMNS
-568 IKNRSLNRV
+568 IKNRSLNKI
-577 KIPLGVNQS
+577 KIPLGVNHS
-586 LKKMRKSKNSIC
+586 LKKNAKIKKIIC
-598 PKYIYL
+598 PIYIYI
-604 NSNKNLKKG
+604 NSNKNIKKG
-613 VSMNKIVLP
+613 VSTNKIKLP
-622 HSINHCKSYCGKKN
+622 ISINHCKSYCGKRN
-636 NKNKKEMNLKYNRSH
+636 NKNKNEINLKYNWSH
-651 MNLRRININK
+651 MNTLRTNINK
-661 NNIGH
+661 NNSGQ
-666 NDKIKKIF
+666 NDKINRIF
-674 GLNNI
+674 GLNNL

-696 EQKNCITQVDNSI
+696 EQNNSI
-709 NSINDNLYS
+709 KEKLYS
-718 IKLKNKSFR
+718 IKLKNTSFR
-727 LFLNGKNTELFFKRN
+727 LFLNNKNSELFFKRN
-742 IPLKTKKNI
+742 IPSKSKKNI
-751 KVNVNKSPNTY
+751 KQNVNKSPNTY

-768 TYYNGAYN
+768 AYYNGAYN

-789 NSFDNKKEI
+789 KSFDNKKEV

>member
-1 MNEVPLNELLKKK
+1 MNEIPLNELLKKK

-43 EWNEIISKINS
+43 EWTEIISKINS

-78 KSRAKQTIHDYESI
+78 KSRVKQTIHDYESI

-116 IKKIKKEVLDIKNQV
+116 VKKIKKEVLDNKNQV
-131 IHVKNEQLFMSKVKS
+131 IHTKNEQLFMSKVKS

-156 QDNDY
+156 QDYDY
-161 LYLVMEFLQGG
+161 LYLVMEYLQGG

-182 VLTEEEA
+182 ILTEEEA
-189 RFYVAEIILAIES
+189 RFYVAEIVLAIES

-253 NKIKDNGKPT
+253 NKTKDNGKPT

-272 TAYYVAPEVLNKKGY
+272 TAYYVAPEVLNKRGY
-287 GPEVDWWSLGVIFF
+287 GPEVDWWSLGVILF

-311 SKETNEACYKVLN
+311 SKETYEACYKVLN

-340 AEDLIFKLINSPKH
+340 AEDLIFKLINSPKK
-354 RLGANGV
+354 RLGANGA

-383 PFIPFLRSEYDTSYF
+383 PFIPFLRNEYDTSYF
-398 DVFDKVE
+398 DVFEKVE

-412 KKYKLKRRKNIE
+412 IRNKLKRRKNME
-424 YIDYSFKNDS
+424 YLDYSFKNDS
-434 LNDISLNEEYL
+434 LNDLSLNEEYL
-445 KALQV
+445 KAVKAVEQ
-450 VDELKKKSKKDH
+450 LKKKSKKNN
-462 SYEKGKNQVKISK
+462 SYEKAKKQVKIYK

-488 LYSTTRNETYSI
+488 LYSTSQNDNNSV
-500 CNSKNNYSLKD
+500 CNTKNNNSLKD
-511 NAILKTS
+511 NVMLKTS

-523 ISKVNKILNINSK
+523 ISKVNKIINISSK
-536 HNSIS
+536 RNSIS

-553 NIIKIGNKKNIKMNI
+553 NIIKIGQKKSIKLNN
-568 IKNRSLNRV
+568 IKNRSLNRI

-586 LKKMRKSKNSIC
+586 LKKITKSKKSIC
-598 PKYIYL
+598 PLYIYL
-604 NSNKNLKKG
+604 KSNKNKKK
-613 VSMNKIVLP
+613 VSMNKIKLP
-622 HSINHCKSYCGKKN
+622 NIINHCKSYCGKKN
-636 NKNKKEMNLKYNRSH
+636 NKNEINLKYNLSH
-651 MNLRRININK
+651 MNIFGTNANK
-661 NNIGH
+661 NNVGQ
-666 NDKIKKIF
+666 NDKNNKLF
-674 GLNNI
+674 VLNNI
-679 NNVNNNETHLLY
+679 NSVNNNATHVLY

-696 EQKNCITQVDNSI
+696 DQKNYNTQMDNSYNSI
-709 NSINDNLYS
+709 NT
-718 IKLKNKSFR
+718 IKIKNKSFR
-727 LFLNGKNTELFFKRN
+727 LYLN
-742 IPLKTKKNI
+742 
-751 KVNVNKSPNTY
+751 
-762 MKVHKT
+762 
-768 TYYNGAYN
+768 
-776 ISKNINNKTEYIN
+776 SKNP
-789 NSFDNKKEI
+789 

>member
-33 KYNLKVIKNL
+33 KYNLKIIKNI

-54 LNVTEEEKN
+54 LNATEEEKN
-63 LIKNNVYAQ
+63 LIKNKVYAQ

-78 KSRAKQTIHDYESI
+78 KSRVKQTIHDYESI

-106 RNKITDEIVA
+106 RNKKTDEIVA
-116 IKKIKKEVLDIKNQV
+116 VKKIKKEVLDNKNQV
-131 IHVKNEQLFMSKVKS
+131 IHIKNEQLFMSKVKS

-156 QDNDY
+156 QDYDY

-172 DLMNILIKKD
+172 DLMNILIKKN
-182 VLTEEEA
+182 VLNEEEA
-189 RFYVAEIILAIES
+189 RFYVAEIVLAIES

-238 KIFQNNFEKNLNLNN
+238 KIFQNNFQKNLNLNN
-253 NKIKDNGKPT
+253 NNIKDNGKPS

-340 AEDLIFKLINSPKH
+340 AEDLIFKLINSPKR
-354 RLGANGV
+354 RLGANGA

-412 KKYKLKRRKNIE
+412 NKYKFKRRQNME
-424 YIDYSFKNDS
+424 YLDYSFKNDS

-445 KALQV
+445 KALQL
-450 VDELKKKSKKDH
+450 VDKLKKKSKKNH
-462 SYEKGKNQVKISK
+462 SYEKGKNQVKIFK
-475 KRSNGANTFGLLK
+475 KRSNGANTFSLLK
-488 LYSTTRNETYSI
+488 LYSTTQNETSSMY
-500 CNSKNNYSLKD
+500 NSKNNNSLKD
-511 NAILKTS
+511 NVILKTS

-523 ISKVNKILNINSK
+523 ISKINKILNINNSK

-553 NIIKIGNKKNIKMNI
+553 NIIKIGQKKNIKMNS
-568 IKNRSLNRV
+568 IKNRSLNKI
-577 KIPLGVNQS
+577 KIPLGVNHS
-586 LKKMRKSKNSIC
+586 LKKNAKIKKIIC
-598 PKYIYL
+598 PIYIYI
-604 NSNKNLKKG
+604 NSNKNIKKG
-613 VSMNKIVLP
+613 VSTNKIKLP
-622 HSINHCKSYCGKKN
+622 ISINHCKSYCGKRN
-636 NKNKKEMNLKYNRSH
+636 NKNKNEINLKYNWSH
-651 MNLRRININK
+651 MNTLRTNINK
-661 NNIGH
+661 NNSGQ
-666 NDKIKKIF
+666 NDKINRIF
-674 GLNNI
+674 GLNNL

-696 EQKNCITQVDNSI
+696 EQNNSI
-709 NSINDNLYS
+709 KEKLYS
-718 IKLKNKSFR
+718 IKLKNTSFR
-727 LFLNGKNTELFFKRN
+727 LFLNNKNSELFFKRN
-742 IPLKTKKNI
+742 IPSKSKKNI
-751 KVNVNKSPNTY
+751 KQNVNKSPNTY

-768 TYYNGAYN
+768 AYYNGAYN

-789 NSFDNKKEI
+789 KSFDNKKEV

>member
-1 MNEVPLNELLKKK
+1 MNEEVPLNELLKKK

-116 IKKIKKEVLDIKNQV
+116 VKKIKKEVLDNKNQV
-131 IHVKNEQLFMSKVKS
+131 IHIKNEQLFMSKVKS

-156 QDNDY
+156 QDYDY
-161 LYLVMEFLQGG
+161 LYLVMEYLQGG

-182 VLTEEEA
+182 ILTEEEA
-189 RFYVAEIILAIES
+189 RFYVAEIVLAIES

-253 NKIKDNGKPT
+253 NKTKDNGKPT

-272 TAYYVAPEVLNKKGY
+272 TAYYVAPEVLNKRGY

-330 IPDTARMSRE
+330 IPDSARMSRE
-340 AEDLIFKLINSPKH
+340 AEDLIFKLINSPKK
-354 RLGANGV
+354 RLGANGA

-398 DVFDKVE
+398 DVFEKVE

-412 KKYKLKRRKNIE
+412 IRNKFKRRKNME
-424 YIDYSFKNDS
+424 YLDYSFKNDL
-434 LNDISLNEEYL
+434 LNDLSLNEEYL
-445 KALQV
+445 KAVKAVEQ
-450 VDELKKKSKKDH
+450 LKKKSKKNN
-462 SYEKGKNQVKISK
+462 SYEKTKKQVKIYK

-488 LYSTTRNETYSI
+488 LYSTSQNDNNSV
-500 CNSKNNYSLKD
+500 CNTKNNNSLKD
-511 NAILKTS
+511 NVMLKTS

-523 ISKVNKILNINSK
+523 ISKVNKIINISSK
-536 HNSIS
+536 RNSIS

-553 NIIKIGNKKNIKMNI
+553 NIIKIGQKKSIKINN
-568 IKNRSLNRV
+568 IKNRSLNRI
-577 KIPLGVNQS
+577 KMPLGVNHS
-586 LKKMRKSKNSIC
+586 LKKITKSKKSIC
-598 PKYIYL
+598 PLYIYL
-604 NSNKNLKKG
+604 KSNKNKKK
-613 VSMNKIVLP
+613 VSMNKIKLP
-622 HSINHCKSYCGKKN
+622 NIINHCKSYCGKKN
-636 NKNKKEMNLKYNRSH
+636 NKNEINLKYNLSH
-651 MNLRRININK
+651 MNIFGTNANK
-661 NNIGH
+661 NNVGQ
-666 NDKIKKIF
+666 NDKNNKLF
-674 GLNNI
+674 VLNNI
-679 NNVNNNETHLLY
+679 NSVNNNATHVLY

-696 EQKNCITQVDNSI
+696 DQKNYNTQMDNSYNSI
-709 NSINDNLYS
+709 NT
-718 IKLKNKSFR
+718 IKIKNKSFR
-727 LFLNGKNTELFFKRN
+727 LYLNSKNPEFFFKKN
-742 IPLKTKKNI
+742 IPLKKQKNI
-751 KVNVNKSPNTY
+751 KLSINKSPNSY
-762 MKVHKT
+762 MKVHKS

-776 ISKNINNKTEYIN
+776 ISKNIKNKMEYIN
-789 NSFDNKKEI
+789 SSFDNKREI

>member
-33 KYNLKVIKNL
+33 KYNLKIIKNI

-54 LNVTEEEKN
+54 LNATEEEKN
-63 LIKNNVYAQ
+63 LIKNKVYAQ

-78 KSRAKQTIHDYESI
+78 KSRVKQTIHDYESI

-106 RNKITDEIVA
+106 RNKKTDEIVA
-116 IKKIKKEVLDIKNQV
+116 VKKIKKEVLDNKNQV
-131 IHVKNEQLFMSKVKS
+131 IHIKNEQLFMSKVKS

-156 QDNDY
+156 QDYDY

-172 DLMNILIKKD
+172 DLMNILIKKN
-182 VLTEEEA
+182 VLNEEEA
-189 RFYVAEIILAIES
+189 RFYVAEIVLAIES

-238 KIFQNNFEKNLNLNN
+238 KIFQNNFQKNLNLNN
-253 NKIKDNGKPT
+253 NNIKDNGKPS

-340 AEDLIFKLINSPKH
+340 AEDLIFKLINSPKR
-354 RLGANGV
+354 RLGANGA

-398 DVFDKVE
+398 DVFVKVE

-412 KKYKLKRRKNIE
+412 NKYKFKRRQNIE
-424 YIDYSFKNDS
+424 YLDYSFKNDS

-445 KALQV
+445 KALQL
-450 VDELKKKSKKDH
+450 VDKLKKKSKKNN
-462 SYEKGKNQVKISK
+462 SYEKGKNQVKIFK
-475 KRSNGANTFGLLK
+475 KRSNGANTFSLLK
-488 LYSTTRNETYSI
+488 LYSTTQNETSSMY
-500 CNSKNNYSLKD
+500 NSKNNNSLKD
-511 NAILKTS
+511 NVILKTS

-523 ISKVNKILNINSK
+523 ISKINKILNINNSK

-553 NIIKIGNKKNIKMNI
+553 NIIKIGQKKNIKMNS
-568 IKNRSLNRV
+568 IKNRSLNKI
-577 KIPLGVNQS
+577 KIPLGVNHS
-586 LKKMRKSKNSIC
+586 LKKNAKIKKIIC
-598 PKYIYL
+598 PIYIYI
-604 NSNKNLKKG
+604 NSNKNIKKG
-613 VSMNKIVLP
+613 VSTNKIKLP
-622 HSINHCKSYCGKKN
+622 ISINHCKSYCGKRN
-636 NKNKKEMNLKYNRSH
+636 NKNKNEINLKYNWSH
-651 MNLRRININK
+651 MNTLRTNINK
-661 NNIGH
+661 NNSGQ
-666 NDKIKKIF
+666 NDKINRIF
-674 GLNNI
+674 GLNNL

-696 EQKNCITQVDNSI
+696 EQNNSI
-709 NSINDNLYS
+709 KEKLYS
-718 IKLKNKSFR
+718 IKLKNTSFR
-727 LFLNGKNTELFFKRN
+727 LFLNNKNSELFFKRN
-742 IPLKTKKNI
+742 IPSKSKKNI
-751 KVNVNKSPNTY
+751 KQNVNKSPNTY

-768 TYYNGAYN
+768 AYYNGAYN

-789 NSFDNKKEI
+789 KSFDNKKEV

>member
-33 KYNLKVIKNL
+33 KYNLKLIKNI

-54 LNVTEEEKN
+54 LNATEEEKN
-63 LIKNNVYAQ
+63 LIKNKVYAQ

-78 KSRAKQTIHDYESI
+78 KSRVKQTIHDYESI

-106 RNKITDEIVA
+106 RNKKTDEIVA
-116 IKKIKKEVLDIKNQV
+116 VKKIKKEVLDNKNQV
-131 IHVKNEQLFMSKVKS
+131 IHIKNEQLFMSKVKS

-156 QDNDY
+156 QDYDY

-172 DLMNILIKKD
+172 DLMNILIKKN
-182 VLTEEEA
+182 VLNEEEA
-189 RFYVAEIILAIES
+189 RFYVAEIVLAIES

-238 KIFQNNFEKNLNLNN
+238 KIFQNNFQKNLNLNN
-253 NKIKDNGKPT
+253 NNIKDNGKPS

-340 AEDLIFKLINSPKH
+340 AEDLIFKLINSPKR
-354 RLGANGV
+354 RLGANGA

-412 KKYKLKRRKNIE
+412 NKYKFKRRQNME
-424 YIDYSFKNDS
+424 YLDYSFKNDS

-445 KALQV
+445 KALQL
-450 VDELKKKSKKDH
+450 VDKLKKKSKKNH
-462 SYEKGKNQVKISK
+462 SYEKGKNQVKIFK
-475 KRSNGANTFGLLK
+475 KRSNGANTFSLLK
-488 LYSTTRNETYSI
+488 LYSTTQNETSSMY
-500 CNSKNNYSLKD
+500 NSKNNNSLKD
-511 NAILKTS
+511 NVILKTS

-523 ISKVNKILNINSK
+523 ISKINKILNINNSK

-553 NIIKIGNKKNIKMNI
+553 NIIKIGQKKNIKMNS
-568 IKNRSLNRV
+568 IKNRSLNKI
-577 KIPLGVNQS
+577 KIPLGVNHS
-586 LKKMRKSKNSIC
+586 LKKNAKIKKIIC
-598 PKYIYL
+598 PIYIYI
-604 NSNKNLKKG
+604 NSNKNIKKG
-613 VSMNKIVLP
+613 VSTNKIKLP
-622 HSINHCKSYCGKKN
+622 ISINHCKSYCGKRN
-636 NKNKKEMNLKYNRSH
+636 NKNKNEINLKYNWSH
-651 MNLRRININK
+651 MNTLRTNINK
-661 NNIGH
+661 NNSGQ
-666 NDKIKKIF
+666 NDKINRIF
-674 GLNNI
+674 GLNNL

-696 EQKNCITQVDNSI
+696 EQNNSI
-709 NSINDNLYS
+709 KEKLYS
-718 IKLKNKSFR
+718 IKLKNTSFR
-727 LFLNGKNTELFFKRN
+727 LFLNNKNSELFFKRN
-742 IPLKTKKNI
+742 IPSKSKKNI
-751 KVNVNKSPNTY
+751 KQNVNKSPNTY

-768 TYYNGAYN
+768 AYYNGAYN

-789 NSFDNKKEI
+789 KSFDNKKEV

>member
-33 KYNLKVIKNL
+33 KYNLKIIKNI

-54 LNVTEEEKN
+54 LNATEEEKN
-63 LIKNNVYAQ
+63 LIKNKVYAQ

-78 KSRAKQTIHDYESI
+78 KSRVKQTIHDYESI

-106 RNKITDEIVA
+106 RNKKTDEIVA
-116 IKKIKKEVLDIKNQV
+116 VKKIKKEVLDNKNQV
-131 IHVKNEQLFMSKVKS
+131 IHIKNEQLFMSKVKS

-156 QDNDY
+156 QDYDY

-172 DLMNILIKKD
+172 DLMNILIKKN
-182 VLTEEEA
+182 VLNEEEA
-189 RFYVAEIILAIES
+189 RFYVAEIVLAIES

-238 KIFQNNFEKNLNLNN
+238 KIFQNNFQKNLNLNN
-253 NKIKDNGKPT
+253 NNIKDNGKPS

-340 AEDLIFKLINSPKH
+340 AEDLIFKLINSPKR
-354 RLGANGV
+354 RLGANGA

-412 KKYKLKRRKNIE
+412 NKYKFKRRQNME
-424 YIDYSFKNDS
+424 YLDYSFKNDS

-445 KALQV
+445 KALQL
-450 VDELKKKSKKDH
+450 VDKLKKKSKKNH
-462 SYEKGKNQVKISK
+462 SYEKGKNQVKIFK
-475 KRSNGANTFGLLK
+475 KRSNGANTFSLLK
-488 LYSTTRNETYSI
+488 LYSTTQNETSSMY
-500 CNSKNNYSLKD
+500 NSKNNNSLKD
-511 NAILKTS
+511 NVILKTS

-523 ISKVNKILNINSK
+523 ISKINKILNINNSK

-553 NIIKIGNKKNIKMNI
+553 NIIKIGQKKNIKMNS
-568 IKNRSLNRV
+568 IKNRSLNKI
-577 KIPLGVNQS
+577 KIPLGVNHS
-586 LKKMRKSKNSIC
+586 LKKNAKIKKIIC
-598 PKYIYL
+598 PIYIYI
-604 NSNKNLKKG
+604 NSNKNIKKG
-613 VSMNKIVLP
+613 VSTNKIKLP
-622 HSINHCKSYCGKKN
+622 ISINHCKSYCGKRN
-636 NKNKKEMNLKYNRSH
+636 NKNEINLKYNWSH
-651 MNLRRININK
+651 MNTLRTNINK
-661 NNIGH
+661 NNSGQ
-666 NDKIKKIF
+666 NDKINRIF
-674 GLNNI
+674 GLNNL

-696 EQKNCITQVDNSI
+696 EQNNSI
-709 NSINDNLYS
+709 KEKLYS
-718 IKLKNKSFR
+718 IKLKNTSFR
-727 LFLNGKNTELFFKRN
+727 LFLNNKNSELFFKRN
-742 IPLKTKKNI
+742 IPSKSKKNI
-751 KVNVNKSPNTY
+751 KQNVNKSPNTY

-768 TYYNGAYN
+768 AYYNGAYN

-789 NSFDNKKEI
+789 KSFDNKKEV

>member
-54 LNVTEEEKN
+54 LNATEEEKN
-63 LIKNNVYAQ
+63 LIKNKVYAQ

-78 KSRAKQTIHDYESI
+78 KSRVKQTIHDYESI

-116 IKKIKKEVLDIKNQV
+116 IKKIKKEVLDNKNQV
-131 IHVKNEQLFMSKVKS
+131 IHIKNEQLFMSKVKS

-156 QDNDY
+156 QDYDY

-172 DLMNILIKKD
+172 DLMNILINKN
-182 VLTEEEA
+182 VLNEEEA
-189 RFYVAEIILAIES
+189 RFYVAEIVLAIES

-238 KIFQNNFEKNLNLNN
+238 KIFQNNFQKNLNLNN
-253 NKIKDNGKPT
+253 NNIKDNGKPS

-340 AEDLIFKLINSPKH
+340 AEDLIFKLINSPKR
-354 RLGANGV
+354 RLGANGA

-412 KKYKLKRRKNIE
+412 NKYKFKRRQNME
-424 YIDYSFKNDS
+424 YLDYSFKNDS

-445 KALQV
+445 KALQL
-450 VDELKKKSKKDH
+450 VDKLKKKSKKNH
-462 SYEKGKNQVKISK
+462 SYEKGKNQVKIFK
-475 KRSNGANTFGLLK
+475 KRSNGANTFSLLK
-488 LYSTTRNETYSI
+488 LYSTTQNETSSMY
-500 CNSKNNYSLKD
+500 NSKNNNSLKD
-511 NAILKTS
+511 NVILKTS

-523 ISKVNKILNINSK
+523 ISKINKILNINNSK

-553 NIIKIGNKKNIKMNI
+553 NIIKIGQKKNIKMNS
-568 IKNRSLNRV
+568 IKNRSLNKI
-577 KIPLGVNQS
+577 KIPLGVNHS
-586 LKKMRKSKNSIC
+586 LKKNAKIKKIIC
-598 PKYIYL
+598 PIYIYI
-604 NSNKNLKKG
+604 NSNKNIKKG
-613 VSMNKIVLP
+613 VSTNKIKLP
-622 HSINHCKSYCGKKN
+622 ISINHCKSYCGKRN
-636 NKNKKEMNLKYNRSH
+636 NKNKNEINLKYNWSH
-651 MNLRRININK
+651 MNTLRTNINK
-661 NNIGH
+661 NNSGQ
-666 NDKIKKIF
+666 NDKINRIF
-674 GLNNI
+674 GLNNL

-696 EQKNCITQVDNSI
+696 EQNNSI
-709 NSINDNLYS
+709 KEKLYS
-718 IKLKNKSFR
+718 IKLKNTSFR
-727 LFLNGKNTELFFKRN
+727 LFLNNKNSELFFKRN
-742 IPLKTKKNI
+742 IPSKSKKNI
-751 KVNVNKSPNTY
+751 KQNVNKSPNTY

-768 TYYNGAYN
+768 AYYNGAYN

-789 NSFDNKKEI
+789 KSFDNKKEV

>member
-33 KYNLKVIKNL
+33 KYNLKLIKNI
-43 EWNEIISKINS
+43 EWNEIITKINS
-54 LNVTEEEKN
+54 LNATEEEKN
-63 LIKNNVYAQ
+63 LIKNKVYAQ

-78 KSRAKQTIHDYESI
+78 KSRVKQTIHDYESI

-106 RNKITDEIVA
+106 RNKKTDEIVA
-116 IKKIKKEVLDIKNQV
+116 VKKIKKEVLDNKNQV
-131 IHVKNEQLFMSKVKS
+131 IHIKNEQLFMSKVKS

-156 QDNDY
+156 QDYDY

-172 DLMNILIKKD
+172 DLMNILIKKN
-182 VLTEEEA
+182 VLNEEEA
-189 RFYVAEIILAIES
+189 RFYVAEIVLAIES

-238 KIFQNNFEKNLNLNN
+238 KIFQNNFQKNLNLNN
-253 NKIKDNGKPT
+253 NNIKDNGKPS

-340 AEDLIFKLINSPKH
+340 AEDLIFKLINSPKR
-354 RLGANGV
+354 RLGANGA

-412 KKYKLKRRKNIE
+412 NKYKFKRRQNME
-424 YIDYSFKNDS
+424 YLDYSFKNDS

-445 KALQV
+445 KALQL
-450 VDELKKKSKKDH
+450 VDKLKKKSKKNH
-462 SYEKGKNQVKISK
+462 SYEKGKNQVKIFK
-475 KRSNGANTFGLLK
+475 KRSNGANTFSLLK
-488 LYSTTRNETYSI
+488 LYSTTQNETSSMY
-500 CNSKNNYSLKD
+500 NSKNNNSLKD
-511 NAILKTS
+511 NVILKTS

-523 ISKVNKILNINSK
+523 ISKINKILNINNSK

-553 NIIKIGNKKNIKMNI
+553 NIIKIGQKKNIKMNS
-568 IKNRSLNRV
+568 IKNRSLNKI
-577 KIPLGVNQS
+577 KIPLGVNHS
-586 LKKMRKSKNSIC
+586 LKKNAKIKKIIC
-598 PKYIYL
+598 PIYIYI
-604 NSNKNLKKG
+604 NSNKNIKKG
-613 VSMNKIVLP
+613 VSTNKIKLP
-622 HSINHCKSYCGKKN
+622 ISINHCKSYCGKRN
-636 NKNKKEMNLKYNRSH
+636 NKNKNEINLKYNWSH
-651 MNLRRININK
+651 MNTLRTNINK
-661 NNIGH
+661 NNSGQ
-666 NDKIKKIF
+666 NDKINRIF
-674 GLNNI
+674 GLNNL

-696 EQKNCITQVDNSI
+696 EQNNSI
-709 NSINDNLYS
+709 KEKLYS
-718 IKLKNKSFR
+718 IKLKNTSFR
-727 LFLNGKNTELFFKRN
+727 LFLNNKNSELFFKRN
-742 IPLKTKKNI
+742 IPSKSKKNI
-751 KVNVNKSPNTY
+751 KQNVNKSPNTY

-768 TYYNGAYN
+768 AYYNGAYN

-789 NSFDNKKEI
+789 KSFDNKKEV

>member
-1 MNEVPLNELLKKK
+1 MNEVPLNDLLKQK

-54 LNVTEEEKN
+54 LNVTEEEKT

-78 KSRAKQTIHDYESI
+78 KSRSKQTIHDYESI

-116 IKKIKKEVLDIKNQV
+116 VKKIKKEVLDNKNQV
-131 IHVKNEQLFMSKVKS
+131 IHIKNEQLFMSKVKS

-156 QDNDY
+156 QDYDY
-161 LYLVMEFLQGG
+161 LYLVMEYLQGG

-182 VLTEEEA
+182 VLAEEEA
-189 RFYVAEIILAIES
+189 RFYVAEIVLAIES

-253 NKIKDNGKPT
+253 NNKDNGKPS

-287 GPEVDWWSLGVIFF
+287 GPEVDWWSLGVILY

-311 SKETNEACYKVLN
+311 SKETNEACYKVMN

-354 RLGANGV
+354 RLGVNGAQ
-361 EEIKSHPFFYGF
+361 EIKSHPFFYGF

-412 KKYKLKRRKNIE
+412 VNNKFKRRKNME
-424 YIDYSFKNDS
+424 YLDYSFRNDS
-434 LNDISLNEEYL
+434 LNDVSLNEEYL
-445 KALQV
+445 KALHD
-450 VDELKKKSKKDH
+450 VDELKKKSKKNH
-462 SYEKGKNQVKISK
+462 SCEKGNKKIKMYK

-488 LYSTTRNETYSI
+488 LYSTTQNDTNSI
-500 CNSKNNYSLKD
+500 CTSKNNNSLKD
-511 NAILKTS
+511 NVILKTS

-523 ISKVNKILNINSK
+523 ISKINKIINISSK

-546 GISKNKV
+546 GISKSKV
-553 NIIKIGNKKNIKMNI
+553 NIIKIGKKKSIKMNNL
-568 IKNRSLNRV
+568 KNRSLNKI
-577 KIPLGVNQS
+577 KIPLGVNHS
-586 LKKMRKSKNSIC
+586 LKKITKNKKSIC
-598 PKYIYL
+598 PIYIYSK
-604 NSNKNLKKG
+604 SNRNKKKG
-613 VSMNKIVLP
+613 VSMNKIRLP
-622 HSINHCKSYCGKKN
+622 NINHCKSYCGKKN
-636 NKNKKEMNLKYNRSH
+636 IMNKNEINLKFNWSH
-651 MNLRRININK
+651 MNILGNNANK
-661 NNIGH
+661 NNIVG
-666 NDKIKKIF
+666 NDKLNKIF
-674 GLNNI
+674 TLNKANNI
-679 NNVNNNETHLLY
+679 NNGMHLLY
-691 SKYNK
+691 SKFNK
-696 EQKNCITQVDNSI
+696 DQKNYVTQMDNSF
-709 NSINDNLYS
+709 NSNNDKLYS

-727 LFLNGKNTELFFKRN
+727 LFLKNKNTECFFKRN

-751 KVNVNKSPNTY
+751 KISINKSPNSY
-762 MKVHKT
+762 MKIHKS

-789 NSFDNKKEI
+789 KSFENKKEM

>member
-1 MNEVPLNELLKKK
+1 MNEIPLNELLKKK

-43 EWNEIISKINS
+43 EWTEIISKINS

-78 KSRAKQTIHDYESI
+78 KSRVKQTIHDYESI

-116 IKKIKKEVLDIKNQV
+116 VKKIKKEVLDNKNQV
-131 IHVKNEQLFMSKVKS
+131 IHTKNEQLFMSKVKS

-156 QDNDY
+156 QDYDY
-161 LYLVMEFLQGG
+161 LYLVMEYLQGG

-182 VLTEEEA
+182 ILTEEEA
-189 RFYVAEIILAIES
+189 RFYVAEIVLAIES

-253 NKIKDNGKPT
+253 NKTKDNGKPT

-272 TAYYVAPEVLNKKGY
+272 TAYYVAPEVLNKRGY
-287 GPEVDWWSLGVIFF
+287 GPEVDWWSLGVILF

-311 SKETNEACYKVLN
+311 SKETYEACYKVLN

-340 AEDLIFKLINSPKH
+340 AEDLIFKLINSPKK
-354 RLGANGV
+354 RLGANGA

-383 PFIPFLRSEYDTSYF
+383 PFIPFLRNEYDTSYF
-398 DVFDKVE
+398 DVFEKVE

-412 KKYKLKRRKNIE
+412 IRNKFKRRKNME
-424 YIDYSFKNDS
+424 YLDYSFKNDS
-434 LNDISLNEEYL
+434 LNDLSLNEEYL
-445 KALQV
+445 KAVKAVEQ
-450 VDELKKKSKKDH
+450 LKKKSKKNN
-462 SYEKGKNQVKISK
+462 SYEKAKKQVKIYK

-488 LYSTTRNETYSI
+488 LYSTSQNDNNSV
-500 CNSKNNYSLKD
+500 CNTKNNNSLKD
-511 NAILKTS
+511 NVMLKTS

-523 ISKVNKILNINSK
+523 ISKVNKIINISSK
-536 HNSIS
+536 RNSIS

-553 NIIKIGNKKNIKMNI
+553 NIIKIGQKKSIKINN
-568 IKNRSLNRV
+568 IKNRSLNRI

-586 LKKMRKSKNSIC
+586 LKKITKSKKSIC
-598 PKYIYL
+598 PLYIYL
-604 NSNKNLKKG
+604 KSNKNKKK
-613 VSMNKIVLP
+613 VSMNKIKLP
-622 HSINHCKSYCGKKN
+622 NIINHCKSYCGKKN
-636 NKNKKEMNLKYNRSH
+636 NKNEINLKYNLSH
-651 MNLRRININK
+651 MNIFGTNANK
-661 NNIGH
+661 NNVGQ
-666 NDKIKKIF
+666 NDKNNKLF
-674 GLNNI
+674 VLNNI
-679 NNVNNNETHLLY
+679 NSVNNNATHVLY

-696 EQKNCITQVDNSI
+696 DQKNYNTQMDNSYNSI
-709 NSINDNLYS
+709 NT
-718 IKLKNKSFR
+718 IKIKNKSFR
-727 LFLNGKNTELFFKRN
+727 LYLN
-742 IPLKTKKNI
+742 
-751 KVNVNKSPNTY
+751 
-762 MKVHKT
+762 
-768 TYYNGAYN
+768 
-776 ISKNINNKTEYIN
+776 SKNP
-789 NSFDNKKEI
+789 

>member
-1 MNEVPLNELLKKK
+1 MNEEVPLNELLKKK

-116 IKKIKKEVLDIKNQV
+116 VKKIKKEVLDNKNQV
-131 IHVKNEQLFMSKVKS
+131 IHIKNEQLFMSKVKS

-156 QDNDY
+156 QDYDY
-161 LYLVMEFLQGG
+161 LYLVMEYLQGG

-182 VLTEEEA
+182 ILTEEEA
-189 RFYVAEIILAIES
+189 RFYVAEIVLAIES

-253 NKIKDNGKPT
+253 NKTKDNGKPT

-272 TAYYVAPEVLNKKGY
+272 TAYYVAPEVLNKRGY

-330 IPDTARMSRE
+330 IPDSARMSRE
-340 AEDLIFKLINSPKH
+340 AEDLIFKLINSPKK
-354 RLGANGV
+354 RLGANGA

-398 DVFDKVE
+398 DVFEKVE

-412 KKYKLKRRKNIE
+412 IRNKFKRRKNLE
-424 YIDYSFKNDS
+424 YLDYSFKNDS
-434 LNDISLNEEYL
+434 LNDLSLNEEYL
-445 KALQV
+445 KAVKAVEQ
-450 VDELKKKSKKDH
+450 LKKKSKKNN
-462 SYEKGKNQVKISK
+462 SYEKTKKQVKIYK

-488 LYSTTRNETYSI
+488 LYSTSQNDNNSV
-500 CNSKNNYSLKD
+500 CNTKNNNSLKD
-511 NAILKTS
+511 NVMLKTS

-523 ISKVNKILNINSK
+523 ISKVNKIINISSK
-536 HNSIS
+536 RNSIS

-553 NIIKIGNKKNIKMNI
+553 NIIKIGQKKSIKINN
-568 IKNRSLNRV
+568 IKNRSLNRI
-577 KIPLGVNQS
+577 KIPLGVNHS
-586 LKKMRKSKNSIC
+586 LKKITKSKKSIC
-598 PKYIYL
+598 PLYIYL
-604 NSNKNLKKG
+604 KSNKNKKK
-613 VSMNKIVLP
+613 VSMNKIKLP
-622 HSINHCKSYCGKKN
+622 NIINHCKSYCGKKN
-636 NKNKKEMNLKYNRSH
+636 NKNEINLKYNLSH
-651 MNLRRININK
+651 MNIFGTNANK
-661 NNIGH
+661 NNVGQ
-666 NDKIKKIF
+666 NDKNNKLF
-674 GLNNI
+674 VLNNI
-679 NNVNNNETHLLY
+679 NSVNNNATHVLY

-696 EQKNCITQVDNSI
+696 DQKNYNTI
-709 NSINDNLYS
+709 NT
-718 IKLKNKSFR
+718 IKIKNKSFR
-727 LFLNGKNTELFFKRN
+727 LYLNSKNPEFFFKKN
-742 IPLKTKKNI
+742 IPLKKQKNI
-751 KVNVNKSPNTY
+751 KLSINKSPNSY
-762 MKVHKT
+762 MKVHKS

-776 ISKNINNKTEYIN
+776 ISKNIKNKMEYIN
-789 NSFDNKKEI
+789 SSFDNKREI

>member
-1 MNEVPLNELLKKK
+1 MNEEVPLNELLKKK

-116 IKKIKKEVLDIKNQV
+116 VKKIKKEVLDNKNQV
-131 IHVKNEQLFMSKVKS
+131 IHIKNEQLFMSKVKS

-156 QDNDY
+156 QDYDY
-161 LYLVMEFLQGG
+161 LYLVMEYLQGG

-182 VLTEEEA
+182 ILTEEEA
-189 RFYVAEIILAIES
+189 RFYVAEIVLAIES

-253 NKIKDNGKPT
+253 NKTKDNGKPT

-272 TAYYVAPEVLNKKGY
+272 TAYYVAPEVLNKRGY

-330 IPDTARMSRE
+330 IPDSARMSRE
-340 AEDLIFKLINSPKH
+340 AEDLIFKLINSPKK
-354 RLGANGV
+354 RLGANGA

-398 DVFDKVE
+398 DVFEKVE

-412 KKYKLKRRKNIE
+412 IRNKFKRRKNME
-424 YIDYSFKNDS
+424 YLDYSFKNDS
-434 LNDISLNEEYL
+434 LNDLSLNEEYL
-445 KALQV
+445 KAVKAVEQ
-450 VDELKKKSKKDH
+450 LKKKSKKNN
-462 SYEKGKNQVKISK
+462 SYEKTKKQVKIYK

-488 LYSTTRNETYSI
+488 LYSTSQNDNNSV
-500 CNSKNNYSLKD
+500 CNTKNNNSLKD
-511 NAILKTS
+511 NVMLKTS

-523 ISKVNKILNINSK
+523 ISKLNKIINISSK
-536 HNSIS
+536 RNSIS

-553 NIIKIGNKKNIKMNI
+553 NIIKIGQKKSIKINN
-568 IKNRSLNRV
+568 IKNRSLNRI
-577 KIPLGVNQS
+577 KIPLGVNHS
-586 LKKMRKSKNSIC
+586 LKKITKSKKSIC
-598 PKYIYL
+598 PLYIYL
-604 NSNKNLKKG
+604 KSNKNKKK
-613 VSMNKIVLP
+613 VSMNKI
-622 HSINHCKSYCGKKN
+622 
-636 NKNKKEMNLKYNRSH
+636 KY
-651 MNLRRININK
+651 LILFI
-661 NNIGH
+661 
-666 NDKIKKIF
+666 DTF
-674 GLNNI
+674 
-679 NNVNNNETHLLY
+679 
-691 SKYNK
+691 
-696 EQKNCITQVDNSI
+696 
-709 NSINDNLYS
+709 
-718 IKLKNKSFR
+718 F
-727 LFLNGKNTELFFKRN
+727 LFLFDFK
-742 IPLKTKKNI
+742 
-751 KVNVNKSPNTY
+751 
-762 MKVHKT
+762 
-768 TYYNGAYN
+768 
-776 ISKNINNKTEYIN
+776 
-789 NSFDNKKEI
+789 

>member
-1 MNEVPLNELLKKK
+1 MNEEVPLNELLKKK

-116 IKKIKKEVLDIKNQV
+116 VKKIKKEVLDNKNQV
-131 IHVKNEQLFMSKVKS
+131 IHIKNEQLFMSKVKS

-156 QDNDY
+156 QDYDY
-161 LYLVMEFLQGG
+161 LYLVMEYLQGG

-182 VLTEEEA
+182 ILTEEEA
-189 RFYVAEIILAIES
+189 RFYVAEIVLAIES

-253 NKIKDNGKPT
+253 NKTKDNGKPT

-272 TAYYVAPEVLNKKGY
+272 TAYYVAPEVLNKRGY

-330 IPDTARMSRE
+330 IPDSARMSRE
-340 AEDLIFKLINSPKH
+340 AEDLIFKLINSPKK
-354 RLGANGV
+354 RLGANGA

-398 DVFDKVE
+398 DVFEKVE

-412 KKYKLKRRKNIE
+412 IRNKFKRRKNME
-424 YIDYSFKNDS
+424 YLDYSFKNDL
-434 LNDISLNEEYL
+434 LNDLSLNEEYL
-445 KALQV
+445 KAVKAVEQ
-450 VDELKKKSKKDH
+450 LKKKSKKNN
-462 SYEKGKNQVKISK
+462 SYEKTKKQVKIYK

-488 LYSTTRNETYSI
+488 LYSTSQNDNNSV
-500 CNSKNNYSLKD
+500 CNTKNNNSLKD
-511 NAILKTS
+511 NVMLKTS

-523 ISKVNKILNINSK
+523 ISKVNKIINISSK
-536 HNSIS
+536 RNSIS

-553 NIIKIGNKKNIKMNI
+553 NIIKIGQKKSIKINN
-568 IKNRSLNRV
+568 IKNRSLNRI
-577 KIPLGVNQS
+577 KIPLGVNHS
-586 LKKMRKSKNSIC
+586 LKKITKSKKSIC
-598 PKYIYL
+598 PLYIYL
-604 NSNKNLKKG
+604 KSNKNKKK
-613 VSMNKIVLP
+613 VSMNKIKLP
-622 HSINHCKSYCGKKN
+622 NIINHCKSYCGKKN
-636 NKNKKEMNLKYNRSH
+636 NKNEINLKYNLSH
-651 MNLRRININK
+651 MNIFGTNANK
-661 NNIGH
+661 NNVGQ
-666 NDKIKKIF
+666 NDKNNKLF
-674 GLNNI
+674 VLNNI
-679 NNVNNNETHLLY
+679 NSVNNNATHVLY

-696 EQKNCITQVDNSI
+696 DQKNYNTQMDNSYNSI
-709 NSINDNLYS
+709 NT
-718 IKLKNKSFR
+718 IKIKNKSFR
-727 LFLNGKNTELFFKRN
+727 LYLNSKNPEFFFKKN
-742 IPLKTKKNI
+742 IPLKKQKNI
-751 KVNVNKSPNTY
+751 KLSINKSPNSY
-762 MKVHKT
+762 MKVHKS

-776 ISKNINNKTEYIN
+776 ISKNIKNKMEYIN
-789 NSFDNKKEI
+789 SSFDNKREI

>member
-1 MNEVPLNELLKKK
+1 MNEEVPLNELLKKK

-116 IKKIKKEVLDIKNQV
+116 VKKIKKEVLDNKNQV
-131 IHVKNEQLFMSKVKS
+131 IHIKNEQLFMSKVKS

-156 QDNDY
+156 QDYDY
-161 LYLVMEFLQGG
+161 LYLVMEYLQGG

-182 VLTEEEA
+182 ILTEEEA
-189 RFYVAEIILAIES
+189 RFYVAEIVLAIES

-253 NKIKDNGKPT
+253 NKTKDNGKPT

-272 TAYYVAPEVLNKKGY
+272 TAYYVAPEVLNKRGY

-330 IPDTARMSRE
+330 IPDSARMSRE
-340 AEDLIFKLINSPKH
+340 AEDLIFKLINSPKK
-354 RLGANGV
+354 RLGANGA

-398 DVFDKVE
+398 DVFEKVE

-412 KKYKLKRRKNIE
+412 IRNKFKRRKNME
-424 YIDYSFKNDS
+424 YLDYSFKNDS
-434 LNDISLNEEYL
+434 LNDLSLNEEYL
-445 KALQV
+445 KAVKAVEQ
-450 VDELKKKSKKDH
+450 LKKKSKKNN
-462 SYEKGKNQVKISK
+462 SYEKSKKQVKIYK

-488 LYSTTRNETYSI
+488 LYSTSQNDNNSV
-500 CNSKNNYSLKD
+500 CNTKNNNSLKD
-511 NAILKTS
+511 NVMLKTS

-523 ISKVNKILNINSK
+523 ISKVNKIINISSK
-536 HNSIS
+536 RNSIS

-553 NIIKIGNKKNIKMNI
+553 NIIKIGQKKSIKINN
-568 IKNRSLNRV
+568 IKNRSLNRI
-577 KIPLGVNQS
+577 KIPLGVNHS
-586 LKKMRKSKNSIC
+586 LKKITKSKKSIC
-598 PKYIYL
+598 PLYIYL
-604 NSNKNLKKG
+604 KSNKNKKK
-613 VSMNKIVLP
+613 VSMNKIKLP
-622 HSINHCKSYCGKKN
+622 NIINHCKSYCGKKN
-636 NKNKKEMNLKYNRSH
+636 NKNEINLKYNLSH
-651 MNLRRININK
+651 MNIFGTNANK
-661 NNIGH
+661 NNVGQ
-666 NDKIKKIF
+666 NDKNNKLF
-674 GLNNI
+674 VLNNI
-679 NNVNNNETHLLY
+679 NSVNNNATHVLY

-696 EQKNCITQVDNSI
+696 DQKNYNTQMDNSYNSI
-709 NSINDNLYS
+709 NT
-718 IKLKNKSFR
+718 IKIKNKSFR
-727 LFLNGKNTELFFKRN
+727 LYLNNKNPEFFFKKN
-742 IPLKTKKNI
+742 IPLKKQKNI
-751 KVNVNKSPNTY
+751 KLSINKSPNSY
-762 MKVHKT
+762 MKVHKS

-776 ISKNINNKTEYIN
+776 ISKNIKNKMEYIN
-789 NSFDNKKEI
+789 SSFDNKRDI

>member
-33 KYNLKVIKNL
+33 KYNLKLIKNI
-43 EWNEIISKINS
+43 EWNEIITKINS
-54 LNVTEEEKN
+54 LNATEEEKN
-63 LIKNNVYAQ
+63 LIKNKVYAQ

-78 KSRAKQTIHDYESI
+78 KSRVKQTIHDYESI

-106 RNKITDEIVA
+106 RNKKTDEIVA
-116 IKKIKKEVLDIKNQV
+116 VKKIKKEVLDNKNQV
-131 IHVKNEQLFMSKVKS
+131 IHIKNEQLFMSKVKS

-156 QDNDY
+156 QDYDY

-172 DLMNILIKKD
+172 DLMNILIKKN
-182 VLTEEEA
+182 VLNEEEA
-189 RFYVAEIILAIES
+189 RFYVAEIVLAIES

-238 KIFQNNFEKNLNLNN
+238 KIFQNNFQKNLNLNN
-253 NKIKDNGKPT
+253 NNIKDNGKPS

-340 AEDLIFKLINSPKH
+340 AEDLIFKLINSPKR
-354 RLGANGV
+354 RLGANGA

-412 KKYKLKRRKNIE
+412 NKYKFKRRQNME
-424 YIDYSFKNDS
+424 YLDYSFKNDS

-445 KALQV
+445 KALQL
-450 VDELKKKSKKDH
+450 VDKLKKKSKKNH
-462 SYEKGKNQVKISK
+462 SYEKGKNQVKIFK
-475 KRSNGANTFGLLK
+475 KRSNGANTFSLLK
-488 LYSTTRNETYSI
+488 LYSTTQNETSSMY
-500 CNSKNNYSLKD
+500 NSKNNNSLKD
-511 NAILKTS
+511 NVILKTS

-523 ISKVNKILNINSK
+523 ISKINKILNINNSK
-536 HNSIS
+536 QNSIS

-553 NIIKIGNKKNIKMNI
+553 NIIKIGQKKNIKMNS
-568 IKNRSLNRV
+568 IKNRSLNKI
-577 KIPLGVNQS
+577 KIPLGVNHS
-586 LKKMRKSKNSIC
+586 LKKNAKIKKIIC
-598 PKYIYL
+598 PIYIYI
-604 NSNKNLKKG
+604 NSNKNIKKG
-613 VSMNKIVLP
+613 VSTNKIKLP
-622 HSINHCKSYCGKKN
+622 ISINHCKSYCGKRN
-636 NKNKKEMNLKYNRSH
+636 NKNKNEINLKYNWSH
-651 MNLRRININK
+651 MNTLRTNINK
-661 NNIGH
+661 NNSGQ
-666 NDKIKKIF
+666 NDKINRIF
-674 GLNNI
+674 GLNNL

-696 EQKNCITQVDNSI
+696 EQNNSI
-709 NSINDNLYS
+709 KEKLYS
-718 IKLKNKSFR
+718 IKLKNTSFR
-727 LFLNGKNTELFFKRN
+727 LFLNNKNSELFFKRN
-742 IPLKTKKNI
+742 IPSKSKKNI
-751 KVNVNKSPNTY
+751 KQNVNKSPNTY

-768 TYYNGAYN
+768 AYYNGAYN

-789 NSFDNKKEI
+789 KSFDNKKEV

>member
-54 LNVTEEEKN
+54 LNATEEEKN
-63 LIKNNVYAQ
+63 LIKNKVYAQ

-78 KSRAKQTIHDYESI
+78 KSRVKQTIHDYESI

-106 RNKITDEIVA
+106 RNKKTDEIVA
-116 IKKIKKEVLDIKNQV
+116 VKKIKKEVLDNKNQV
-131 IHVKNEQLFMSKVKS
+131 IHIKNEQLFMSKVKS

-156 QDNDY
+156 QDYDY

-172 DLMNILIKKD
+172 DLMNILIKKN
-182 VLTEEEA
+182 VLNEEEA
-189 RFYVAEIILAIES
+189 RFYVAEIVLAIES

-238 KIFQNNFEKNLNLNN
+238 KIFQNNFQKNLNLNN
-253 NKIKDNGKPT
+253 NNIKDNGKPS

-340 AEDLIFKLINSPKH
+340 AEDLIFKLINSPKR
-354 RLGANGV
+354 RLGANGA

-412 KKYKLKRRKNIE
+412 NKYKFKRRQNME
-424 YIDYSFKNDS
+424 YLDYSFKNDS

-445 KALQV
+445 KALQL
-450 VDELKKKSKKDH
+450 VDKLKKKSKKNH
-462 SYEKGKNQVKISK
+462 SYEKGKNQVKIFK
-475 KRSNGANTFGLLK
+475 KRSNGANTFSLLK
-488 LYSTTRNETYSI
+488 LYSTTQNETSSMY
-500 CNSKNNYSLKD
+500 NSKNNNSLKD
-511 NAILKTS
+511 NVILKTS

-523 ISKVNKILNINSK
+523 ISKINKILNINNSK

-553 NIIKIGNKKNIKMNI
+553 NIIKIGQKKNIKMNS
-568 IKNRSLNRV
+568 IKNRSLNKI
-577 KIPLGVNQS
+577 KIPLGVNHS
-586 LKKMRKSKNSIC
+586 LKKNAKIKKIIC
-598 PKYIYL
+598 PIYIYI
-604 NSNKNLKKG
+604 NSNKNIKKG
-613 VSMNKIVLP
+613 VSTNKIKLP
-622 HSINHCKSYCGKKN
+622 ISINHCKSYCGKRN
-636 NKNKKEMNLKYNRSH
+636 NKNKNEINLKYNWSH
-651 MNLRRININK
+651 MNTLRTNINK
-661 NNIGH
+661 NNSGQ
-666 NDKIKKIF
+666 NDKINRIF
-674 GLNNI
+674 GLNNL

-696 EQKNCITQVDNSI
+696 EQNNSI
-709 NSINDNLYS
+709 KEKLYS
-718 IKLKNKSFR
+718 IKLKNTSFR
-727 LFLNGKNTELFFKRN
+727 LFLNNKNSELFFKRN
-742 IPLKTKKNI
+742 IPSKSKKNI
-751 KVNVNKSPNTY
+751 KQNVNKSPNTY

-768 TYYNGAYN
+768 AYYNGAYN

-789 NSFDNKKEI
+789 KSFDNKKEV